1 LTISRNFNSI
11 KIGLASPE
19 HVKKWSHGEVKKPE
33 TINYRTLKPEKDG
46 LFCEKIFGPI
56 KDWECSCGK
65 YKRIRYKGV
74 ICDRC
79 GVEVTKSI
87 TRRERMGHIKLA
99 SPVSHVWYFKA
110 IPSPLSLLLDIPPR
124 NLEKILY
131 FAPDRR
137 REQLFEVIES
147 DETDLERGDII
158 LEAEYRIHKKYNE
171 KLKAEP
177 VYNINKIK
185 MFSHKTGDVI
195 SEEEDQNLQ
204 KIFGKI
210 FYQKELLFPVS
221 EEEKPENEEEKEEIE
236 EESRNAK
243 EEAKE
248 ELTDNKETQYRITK
262 IDGLIS
268 ETNLKRL
275 EEEKNLSLQAK
286 LSTQNIEESCYI
298 VINPGNTSYKT
309 GEIIL
314 EVEKLILS
322 NYDPEFKAG
331 IGAEAIKGL
340 LKELTLDKLT
350 LELREELK
358 KTSGQKMKKIIKRL
372 QIVEAFRKSH
382 CKPEWMIL
390 EIIPVIPPDL
400 RPMVQLEGGR
410 FATSDLNDLY
420 RRVINRNNRLKRLL
434 ELGAPEIIIKNEKR
448 MLQEAVDA
456 LIDNGRRGRAVLG
469 AGNRPL
475 KSLSDMLKGKKGRF
489 RQNLL
494 GKRVDYSGRS
504 VIVVGPNLKFYQ
516 CGLPKKMALELF
528 KPYVMRELVA
538 QDLAHNIKTAKKIVE
553 KGKPEVW
560 SILKEI
566 VENRPILLNRAPT
579 LHRLGIQAFK
589 PILVE
594 GNAIQIHPLVC
605 AAFNAD
611 FDGDQMAVHVPLSTE
626 AQAEAEILM
635 LSSNNILSPANGLPI
650 ALPSQD
656 IILGCYYLTMRESGQ
671 KGEGKIFGNPNEAIR
686 AYEDGIVDLHAKIKY
701 KIHNSLKGTTVGRI
715 IFNEIFPDDMDF
727 ISLTVT
733 KKSLEKI
740 ISFVYRKYGKE
751 VTVDI
756 LDKIKKIGF
765 NFSTSS
771 GISIG
776 VVDLEIPSQKD
787 KILEVTEK
795 EVDKIQEQ
803 YNYGLIMDDEREQ
816 KIVNTWTKAADDVV
830 DAILKNLSKFNPLY
844 IMADSGARGSKRQI
858 GQLAGMRGL
867 MADPSGKIIE
877 FPIRSNFRDG
887 LSVLEYFIST
897 HGARKGLADTA
908 LRTSKSGYLTRRL
921 VDVAQDAIIREEDC
935 GTSDGIIIRA
945 FQDDGNIIE
954 TLEERLVGRI
964 TQEEV
969 LDPKS
974 GEALVELGEEIDEKS
989 AKKISEAGIKEVKVR
1004 SVLTCRAEHGICAK
1018 CYGKDMATGKL
1029 ANIGEAVGVIAAQS
1043 IGEPGTQ
1050 LTLRTFH
1057 TGGVK
1062 ISGEDIT
1069 LGLPRVEQLFE
1080 VRKPKKQAVI
1090 SEINGIVE
1098 EIITDSDDRKQVVI
1112 NPETSKEDKDSN
1124 GEKKKNYNIPF
1135 ELRLTV
1141 EKGQKIRAGERL
1153 TVGFIDPHDI
1163 LKIQGIKA
1171 VQEYLLKEIQAVYR
1185 SQGVKINDKHIET
1198 IIRQI
1203 ARLNMIYVR
1212 SARDSELLSG
1222 ELVYISDFEKANEK
1236 VVEENKEINKKNR
1249 ELLANKKTIS
1259 SLVNNKI
1266 GEVIVKEGEVITDKV
1281 IPKIE
1286 ASDFTAL
1293 IVEDKENKQHVI
1305 VKGENSLIE
1314 RITGNILVSGI
1325 ENNIQ
1330 GNGTETY
1337 NPNDSKIKFNEIID
1351 KEMAVNI
1358 ANSDIRTISYARPD
1372 IYEKIENR
1380 ITAENIINPEDS
1392 QVLVSANKQLTS
1404 SEVDKIIKV
1413 KVDTIKIWEETKEI
1427 SIRDGLVKSIKD
1439 EIIGR
1444 PIGEDIKDPISG
1456 NIIADKDQI
1465 ISKNLIKKILL
1476 YKLSDL
1482 PLEDGRYFSLEGRTL
1497 EFLYDKAVGKIAALD
1512 ILDPETGEVII
1523 NGGKKITRN
1532 HATEICNRHLDLI
1545 KVRANNKVTCINIIE
1560 NVGFIRRKKFV
1571 AVGMP
1576 IIQGITQASLS
1587 TESFLS
1593 AASFQRTTHVLTN
1606 ASIKGKVDK
1615 LYGLKENVIIGNIVP
1630 AGTGLNKYRE
1640 IEVDYSHVEEEKMEE
1655 IFKEAEGEQEKS
1667 EADIFKEE
1675 DRGSKEKISDPTTDQ
1690 ESELNQE
1697 NRETK
1702 DKKSINNG

>member
-1 LTISRNFNSI
+1 MTILRSFNTI

-137 REQLFEVIES
+137 REQLFEIIES
-147 DETDLERGDII
+147 DETGLEKGDII
-158 LEAEYRIHKKYNE
+158 LEVECRIHKKYNE
-171 KLKAEP
+171 KLVAEP
-177 VYNINKIK
+177 VYNINKVKI
-185 MFSHKTGDVI
+185 FSHKISDVI

-210 FYQKELLFPVS
+210 FYQKELLSPVS
-221 EEEKPENEEEKEEIE
+221 EEEKFENEEENEEVKEEIKKV
-236 EESRNAK
+236 K
-243 EEAKE
+243 EEVKRE
-248 ELTDNKETQYRITK
+248 VVDNKETQYRITK

-268 ETNLKRL
+268 ETNLKKL
-275 EEEKNLSLQAK
+275 EKEKDLSLQAK
-286 LSTQNIEESCYI
+286 LATQNIEESCYI
-298 VINPGNTSYKT
+298 VIHPGNTSCKI

-314 EVEKLILS
+314 EVEKLLFS

-331 IGAEAIKGL
+331 IGAEAIKDL
-340 LKELTLDKLT
+340 LKESALDKLT

-358 KTSGQKMKKIIKRL
+358 KTSGQKTKKIIKRL
-372 QIVEAFRKSH
+372 QIVEAFRKSN

-390 EIIPVIPPDL
+390 ETIPVIPPDL

-504 VIVVGPNLKFYQ
+504 VIVVGPNLKFHQ

-566 VENRPILLNRAPT
+566 VEDRPILLNRAPT

-589 PILVE
+589 PVLVE

-611 FDGDQMAVHVPLSTE
+611 FDGDQMAVHIPLSME

-656 IILGCYYLTMRESGQ
+656 IILGCYYLTMRESGK
-671 KGEGKIFGNPNEAIR
+671 KGEGSFFGNPNEVIR
-686 AYEDGIVDLHAKIKY
+686 AYEDGFIDLHAKIKY
-701 KIHNSLKGTTVGRI
+701 KMHNSLKETTAGRV
-715 IFNEIFPDDMDF
+715 IFNEIFPNDMDF
-727 ISLTVT
+727 INLTIT

-740 ISFVYRKYGKE
+740 ISFVHRKYGKE

-756 LDKIKKIGF
+756 MDKIKKLGF
-765 NFSTSS
+765 NFATSS
-771 GISIG
+771 GISIS

-803 YNYGLIMDDEREQ
+803 YNYGLIMEDEREQ
-816 KIVNTWTKAADDVV
+816 KIVNAWTKAADEVV
-830 DAILKNLSKFNPLY
+830 NAILKNLGKFNPLY

-921 VDVAQDAIIREEDC
+921 VDVAQDAIIREDDC

-945 FQDDGNIIE
+945 FQDDSNIIE

-969 LDPKS
+969 IDSKS
-974 GEALVELGEEIDEKS
+974 GEVLVELGEEIDEKS
-989 AKKISEAGIKEVKVR
+989 AKKISEAGIKEIKVR
-1004 SVLTCRAEHGICAK
+1004 SVLTCRAEHGICAR

-1057 TGGVK
+1057 TGGIK

-1098 EIITDSDDRKQVVI
+1098 EIITNSDDKKQVVI
-1112 NPETSKEDKDSN
+1112 NPETSKENKDSN
-1124 GEKKKNYNIPF
+1124 GEKKKIYNIPP

-1249 ELLANKKTIS
+1249 ELLVNKKTIS
-1259 SLVNNKI
+1259 SLVNIKT
-1266 GEVIVKEGEVITDKV
+1266 GEVIVKEGEVITNKV
-1281 IPKIE
+1281 IPRIE
-1286 ASDFTAL
+1286 TSDFTTL
-1293 IVEDKENKQHVI
+1293 IVKNQENKQYII
-1305 VKGENSLIE
+1305 VKGENSFIE
-1314 RITGNILVSGI
+1314 RITGNVLVSGI
-1325 ENNIQ
+1325 KNNIQ
-1330 GNGTETY
+1330 EDSIETY
-1337 NPNDSKIKFNEIID
+1337 NLNGSKLKFNEIID
-1351 KEMAVNI
+1351 KETAVNI
-1358 ANSDIRTISYARPD
+1358 ANSDISTISYARPD
-1372 IYEKIENR
+1372 IYEKIENK
-1380 ITAENIINPEDS
+1380 ITAEDIINPEDS
-1392 QVLVSANKQLTS
+1392 QILVSANKQLTS
-1404 SEVDKIIKV
+1404 SEVGKIIKA
-1413 KVDTIKIWEETKEI
+1413 KVDRIKIWEEIKEI
-1427 SIRDGLVKSIKD
+1427 SIRDGLIKSIKD

-1444 PIGEDIKDPISG
+1444 PIGEDIKDPVSG

-1497 EFLYDKAVGKIAALD
+1497 EFLYDKAVGKITALD

-1523 NGGKKITRN
+1523 NGGKKITKN

-1545 KVRANNKVTCINIIE
+1545 KVRANNKIVSTNIAE
-1560 NVGFIRRKKFV
+1560 DVGFIRRKKLV

-1606 ASIKGKVDK
+1606 ASIKGKIDK
-1615 LYGLKENVIIGNIVP
+1615 LYGLKENVIIGNIIP

-1640 IEVDYSHVEEEKMEE
+1640 IEVDYSHEEEEKMQE
-1655 IFKEAEGEQEKS
+1655 IFKKAEGEQKEN
-1667 EADIFKEE
+1667 EIGVFKEE
-1675 DRGSKEKISDPTTDQ
+1675 DEGGKEKISDHTTDQ
-1690 ESELNQE
+1690 EPELN
-1697 NRETK
+1697 
-1702 DKKSINNG
+1702 

>member
-1 LTISRNFNSI
+1 LGTSGNFNSI
-11 KIGLASPE
+11 QIGLASPE
-19 HVKKWSHGEVKKPE
+19 EIKKWSHGEVKKPE

-87 TRRERMGHIKLA
+87 TRRERMGHIELA

-110 IPSPLSLLLDIPPR
+110 IPSPLSLLLDISPR

-137 REQLFEVIES
+137 REQLFEVIEV
-147 DETDLERGDII
+147 DGVGLEKGNII
-158 LEAEYRIHKKYNE
+158 LEVEYRIHKKYNE

-177 VYNINKIK
+177 VYHVNKIK
-185 MFSHKTGDVI
+185 IFPHKVGDLI
-195 SEEEDQNLQ
+195 SEKDDRELQ
-204 KIFGKI
+204 EKFGRI
-210 FYQKELLFPVS
+210 FYQKELLFPI
-221 EEEKPENEEEKEEIE
+221 EEKEIEIDEITGKIKDEIE
-236 EESRNAK
+236 KDAIIKDK
-243 EEAKE
+243 EK
-248 ELTDNKETQYRITK
+248 KYRIIK

-268 ETNLKRL
+268 ETNLSTI
-275 EEEKNLSLQAK
+275 EEEHGLSLQAK
-286 LSTQNIEESCYI
+286 LTTQNIEESCYI
-298 VINPGNTSYKT
+298 VIDPGKTSYKR
-309 GEIIL
+309 GEIIF
-314 EVEKLILS
+314 EVENLLS
-322 NYDPEFKAG
+322 SHYDPDFKAG
-331 IGAEAIKGL
+331 IGAEAIKDL
-340 LKELTLDKLT
+340 LKELNLDKLA
-350 LELREELK
+350 LEFREELK
-358 KTSGQKMKKIIKRL
+358 KSSGQKAKRIIKRL
-372 QIVEAFRKSH
+372 QIVEAFRKSNY
-382 CKPEWMIL
+382 KPEWMIL
-390 EIIPVIPPDL
+390 NIIPVISPDL

-504 VIVVGPNLKFYQ
+504 VIVVGPDLKFYQ

-528 KPYVMRELVA
+528 KPYVMRELVIR
-538 QDLAHNIKTAKKIVE
+538 DLAHNIKTAKKIIE
-553 KGKPEVW
+553 KERPEIW
-560 SILKEI
+560 SILKDVIEDH
-566 VENRPILLNRAPT
+566 PILLNRAPT

-589 PILVE
+589 PVLVE
-594 GNAIQIHPLVC
+594 GNAIRIHPLSC

-611 FDGDQMAVHVPLSTE
+611 FDGDQMAVHVPLSPE
-626 AQAEAEILM
+626 AQAEGEILM
-635 LSSNNILSPANGLPI
+635 LSSKNILSPANGLPI

-656 IILGCYYLTMRESGQ
+656 IILGCYYLTMQESGR
-671 KGEGKIFGNPNEAIR
+671 KGEGKIFCNSNEAIR
-686 AYEDGIVDLHAKIKY
+686 AYEDEIIDLHAKIKY
-701 KIHNSLKGTTVGRI
+701 RVDNYLKDTSVGRI
-715 IFNEIFPDDMDF
+715 IFNEILPDDMDF
-727 ISLTVT
+727 VNLTIN

-740 ISFVYRKYGKE
+740 ISFIYRKYGGE
-751 VTVDI
+751 ITVDI
-756 LDKIKKIGF
+756 LDKIKKLGF
-765 NFSTSS
+765 NFATSS

-776 VVDLEIPSQKD
+776 IVDLEIPSQKD
-787 KILEVTEK
+787 KILELAEQ
-795 EVDKIQEQ
+795 EVDKIKEQ
-803 YNYGLIMDDEREQ
+803 YNYGLIMEDEREQ
-816 KIVNTWTKAADDVV
+816 KIINAWTKASNDIV

-921 VDVAQDAIIREEDC
+921 VDVAQDVIVKEIDC
-935 GTSDGIIIRA
+935 GTTDGIIIRA
-945 FQDDGNIIE
+945 FQENGNIIE
-954 TLEERLVGRI
+954 TLSERLVGRI
-964 TQEEV
+964 VQEDII
-969 LDPKS
+969 DPKT
-974 GEALVELGEEIDEKS
+974 GKILAKLGEEIDEEK

-1004 SVLTCRAEHGICAK
+1004 SVLTCMAEHGICAK

-1029 ANIGEAVGVIAAQS
+1029 VNIGEAVGVIAAQS

-1057 TGGVK
+1057 TGGIK

-1090 SEINGIVE
+1090 SEINGTVE
-1098 EIITDSDDRKQVVI
+1098 EIIKENNDRKKVVI
-1112 NPETSKEDKDSN
+1112 SPETSKEGLSN
-1124 GEKKKNYNIPF
+1124 SEEKKKIYHIPPD
-1135 ELRLTV
+1135 LRLIV
-1141 EKGQKIRAGERL
+1141 EKGQDISAGEKL
-1153 TVGFIDPHDI
+1153 TVGFIDPHEI

-1185 SQGVKINDKHIET
+1185 SQGVNINDKHVEA

-1222 ELVYISDFEKANEK
+1222 ELVYVSDFEKANEK
-1236 VVEENKEINKKNR
+1236 VVEENKIIFEKNK
-1249 ELLANKKTIS
+1249 ELLENRRIIS
-1259 SLVNNKI
+1259 PLVNVKT
-1266 GEVIVKEGEVITDKV
+1266 GEIIIKEGEIVTNKI

-1286 ASDFTAL
+1286 VSEFAKL
-1293 IVEDKENKQHVI
+1293 KIVDQENKKYTI
-1305 VKGENSLIE
+1305 VKGENSFIE
-1314 RITGNILVSGI
+1314 RITDNILVDEIKDSVQG
-1325 ENNIQ
+1325 ETVKESNNYKV
-1330 GNGTETY
+1330 EV
-1337 NPNDSKIKFNEIID
+1337 NEIIN
-1351 KEMAVNI
+1351 KETAVNI
-1358 ANSDIRTISYARPD
+1358 VNSGIRLISCVRPE
-1372 IYEKIENR
+1372 IYEKIEGR
-1380 ITAENIINPEDS
+1380 INAESIIDPENS
-1392 QVLVSANKQLTS
+1392 QVLIGENKEFTS
-1404 SEVDKIIKV
+1404 SEMDKIIKA
-1413 KVDTIKIWEETKEI
+1413 KVNEVKIWEEIKEI
-1427 SIRDGLVKSIKD
+1427 SIRDGLIKLVKD
-1439 EIIGR
+1439 EIIGQ
-1444 PIGEDIKDPISG
+1444 PIGEDFVDPVKG
-1456 NIIADKDQI
+1456 HIIASKGQL
-1465 ISKNLIKKILL
+1465 ISKNLIKKALL
-1476 YKLSDL
+1476 AKISDI

-1497 EFLYDKAVGKIAALD
+1497 EFLYKKVVGKIAALD
-1512 ILDPETGEVII
+1512 ILDPETGDII
-1523 NGGKKITRN
+1523 ISAGKKIN
-1532 HATEICNRHLDLI
+1532 KNDAIEICNKHLDLI
-1545 KVRANNKVTCINIIE
+1545 KIREDDKITSFKIIE
-1560 NVGFIRRKKFV
+1560 NIGFIRRKKFP

-1593 AASFQRTTHVLTN
+1593 AASFQRTTHVLTY
-1606 ASIKGKVDK
+1606 AAIKGKQDK
-1615 LYGLKENVIIGNIVP
+1615 LYGLKENVIIGNIIP
-1630 AGTGLNKYRE
+1630 AGTGLDKYSKVE
-1640 IEVDYSHVEEEKMEE
+1640 IDFHCEEEKVEE
-1655 IFKEAEGEQEKS
+1655 IFKDVDEEQMER
-1667 EADIFKEE
+1667 EE
-1675 DRGSKEKISDPTTDQ
+1675 DREEVSTDISDQ
-1690 ESELNQE
+1690 EGEPNSE
-1697 NRETK
+1697 
-1702 DKKSINNG
+1702 NGKM

>member
-1 LTISRNFNSI
+1 MGISGNFKSI
-11 KIGLASPE
+11 KIGLVSPE
-19 HVKKWSHGEVKKPE
+19 EIRKWSHGEVKKPE

-46 LFCEKIFGPI
+46 LFCERIFGPV

-79 GVEVTKSI
+79 GVEITKSI
-87 TRRERMGHIKLA
+87 TRRERMGHIELA

-110 IPSPLSLLLDIPPR
+110 IPSPLSLLLDVPPR
-124 NLEKILY
+124 NLEKIFY

-137 REQLFEVIES
+137 REQLFEVVES
-147 DETDLERGDII
+147 DNTGLEKGDII
-158 LEAEYRIHKKYNE
+158 LDLEYRIHKKYNE

-177 VYNINKIK
+177 VYHINKIK
-185 MFSHKTGDVI
+185 IFPHKIGDLI
-195 SEEEDQNLQ
+195 LAEEDQELQ
-204 KIFGKI
+204 KKFGKV
-210 FYQKELLFPVS
+210 FYQKELLFTV
-221 EEEKPENEEEKEEIE
+221 EEGEIKTEEIIEETVEEKKEVKKETLENK
-236 EESRNAK
+236 
-243 EEAKE
+243 EAK
-248 ELTDNKETQYRITK
+248 YRITK

-268 ETNLKRL
+268 ESNLNRL
-275 EEEKNLSLQAK
+275 EEEQSLSLQAK
-286 LSTQNIEESCYI
+286 LDTQNIEESCYI
-298 VINPGNTSYKT
+298 VIHPGNTSYKR

-314 EVEKLILS
+314 ELENTLLS
-322 NYDPEFKAG
+322 HYDSEFKAG
-331 IGAEAIKGL
+331 IGAEAIKEL
-340 LKELTLDKLT
+340 LQELNLDKLA
-350 LELREELK
+350 LVLREELK
-358 KTSGQKMKKIIKRL
+358 KSSGQKMKKFIKRL
-372 QIVEAFRKSH
+372 QIVEAFRKSNY
-382 CKPEWMIL
+382 KPDWMIL
-390 EIIPVIPPDL
+390 DVIPVIPPDL

-434 ELGAPEIIIKNEKR
+434 EIGAPEIIIKNEKR

-528 KPYVMRELVA
+528 KPYVMRELVT

-553 KGKPEVW
+553 KEKPEVW
-560 SILKEI
+560 SILEDIIKEH
-566 VENRPILLNRAPT
+566 PILLNRAPT

-589 PILVE
+589 PVLVE

-611 FDGDQMAVHVPLSTE
+611 FDGDQMAVHVPLSQE
-626 AQAEAEILM
+626 AQAEAEVLM
-635 LSSNNILSPANGLPI
+635 LSSNNILSPANGSPI

-656 IILGCYYLTMRESGQ
+656 IILGCYYLTMRGSGE
-671 KGEGKIFGNPNEAIR
+671 KGEGKIFGNSNEAIR
-686 AYEDGIVDLHAKIKY
+686 AYEDGIVGLHAKIKY
-701 KIHNSLKGTTVGRI
+701 RLHNSLKDTTIGRI
-715 IFNEIFPDDMDF
+715 IFNEVLPKDMEF
-727 ISLTVT
+727 VNLTIN
-733 KKSLEKI
+733 KKSVEKI
-740 ISFVYRKYGKE
+740 ISFIYRKYGAE
-751 VTVDI
+751 LTVES
-756 LDKIKKIGF
+756 LDKIKQLGF
-765 NFSTSS
+765 NFATSS

-776 VVDLEIPSQKD
+776 VVDLEIPSEKN
-787 KILEVTEK
+787 KILEAAEK

-816 KIVNTWTKAADDVV
+816 KIINAWTKAANEVV
-830 DAILKNLSKFNPLY
+830 DAILRNLSKFNPLY

-935 GTSDGIIIRA
+935 GTNDGIIIRA
-945 FQDDGNIIE
+945 FQEDGNIIE

-964 TQEEV
+964 VQEDV
-969 LDPKS
+969 IDPKT
-974 GEALVELGEEIDEKS
+974 EKVLIKLGEEIDEEQT
-989 AKKISEAGIKEVKVR
+989 KKIVEAGIKEVKVR
-1004 SVLTCRAEHGICAK
+1004 SVLTCRAEHGVCAK

-1029 ANIGEAVGVIAAQS
+1029 VNIGEAVGVIAAQS

-1062 ISGEDIT
+1062 ITGEDIT

-1080 VRKPKKQAVI
+1080 VRRPKKQAII
-1090 SEINGIVE
+1090 SEINGVVE
-1098 EIITDSDDRKQVVI
+1098 EIVNENNNRKRVVI
-1112 NPETSKEDKDSN
+1112 NPEIPKEDKAITE
-1124 GEKKKNYNIPF
+1124 EKNKIYNIPPD
-1135 ELRLTV
+1135 LRLIV
-1141 EKGQKIRAGERL
+1141 EKGQKVSAGERL
-1153 TVGFIDPHDI
+1153 TIGFVDPHEI

-1171 VQEYLLKEIQAVYR
+1171 VQEYLLKEVQAVYR
-1185 SQGVKINDKHIET
+1185 SQGVNINDKHIET

-1222 ELVYISDFEKANEK
+1222 ELVYISDFEKANRK
-1236 VVEENKEINKKNR
+1236 VAEQNKEVAKQNR
-1249 ELLANKKTIS
+1249 ELLENKKAIS
-1259 SLVNNKI
+1259 SLINNKTEEVLVKK
-1266 GEVIVKEGEVITDKV
+1266 GEIITNKI

-1286 ASDFTAL
+1286 TNQFITL
-1293 IVEDKENKQHVI
+1293 MVEDQENKKYAI
-1305 VKGENSLIE
+1305 VRGEDSFIE
-1314 RITGNILVSGI
+1314 RITDNILIDVIKDNIKAGMEIDTLGDYKINVNKIISKETAIDIADSGI
-1325 ENNIQ
+1325 RMISCIR
-1330 GNGTETY
+1330 
-1337 NPNDSKIKFNEIID
+1337 PN
-1351 KEMAVNI
+1351 
-1358 ANSDIRTISYARPD
+1358 
-1372 IYEKIENR
+1372 IYEKMEGR
-1380 ITAENIINPEDS
+1380 IIAENIIDPENS
-1392 QVLVSANKQLTS
+1392 QILLSENKQLTS
-1404 SEVDKIIKV
+1404 SEIDKIIKA
-1413 KVDTIKIWEETKEI
+1413 KVNEIKLWEEVKEI
-1427 SIRDGLVKSIKD
+1427 SIKDGLIKLVKD
-1439 EIIGR
+1439 EIIGQ
-1444 PIGEDIKDPISG
+1444 PIAQDIKDPVTG
-1456 NIIADKDQI
+1456 NIIAAKGQI
-1465 ISKNLIKKILL
+1465 ISKNLIKKVLL
-1476 YKLSDL
+1476 AKLSDL

-1497 EFLYDKAVGKIAALD
+1497 EFIYDKVAGKIAALD
-1512 ILDPETGEVII
+1512 ILDPETGKII
-1523 NGGKKITRN
+1523 ISAGKKITKN
-1532 HATEICNRHLDLI
+1532 DATEICSKHLDLI
-1545 KVRANNKVTCINIIE
+1545 RVRTNNKATCFDIIE
-1560 NVGFIRRKKFV
+1560 NVGFIRRKKFP

-1593 AASFQRTTHVLTN
+1593 AASFQRTIHVLTN
-1606 ASIKGKVDK
+1606 ASIKGKEDK
-1615 LYGLKENVIIGNIVP
+1615 LYGLKENVIIGNIIP
-1630 AGTGLNKYRE
+1630 AGTGLNKYGG
-1640 IEVDYSHVEEEKMEE
+1640 IEVDFLHEEEEKVEG
-1655 IFKEAEGEQEKS
+1655 IFKEVEREQKGKEVN
-1667 EADIFKEE
+1667 IFKEKNE
-1675 DRGSKEKISDPTTDQ
+1675 DSKEKMSDHTTDQ
-1690 ESELNQE
+1690 EPELN
-1697 NRETK
+1697 
-1702 DKKSINNG
+1702 

>member
-1 LTISRNFNSI
+1 LGISGNFKSI
-11 KIGLASPE
+11 KIGLVSPE
-19 HVKKWSHGEVKKPE
+19 EIRKWSHGEVKKPE

-46 LFCEKIFGPI
+46 LFCERIFGPV

-79 GVEVTKSI
+79 GVEITKSI
-87 TRRERMGHIKLA
+87 TRRERMGHIELA

-110 IPSPLSLLLDIPPR
+110 IPSPLSLLLDVPPR
-124 NLEKILY
+124 NLEKIFY

-137 REQLFEVIES
+137 REQLFEVVES
-147 DETDLERGDII
+147 DNTGLEKGDII
-158 LEAEYRIHKKYNE
+158 LDLEYRIHKKYNE

-177 VYNINKIK
+177 VYHINKIK
-185 MFSHKTGDVI
+185 IFPHKIGDLI
-195 SEEEDQNLQ
+195 LAEEDQELQ
-204 KIFGKI
+204 KKFGKV
-210 FYQKELLFPVS
+210 FYQKELLFTV
-221 EEEKPENEEEKEEIE
+221 EEGEIKTEEIIEETVEEKKEVKKETLENK
-236 EESRNAK
+236 
-243 EEAKE
+243 EAK
-248 ELTDNKETQYRITK
+248 YRITK

-268 ETNLKRL
+268 ESNLNRL
-275 EEEKNLSLQAK
+275 EEEQSLSLQAK
-286 LSTQNIEESCYI
+286 LDTQNIEESCYI
-298 VINPGNTSYKT
+298 VIHPGNTSYKR

-314 EVEKLILS
+314 ELENTLLS
-322 NYDPEFKAG
+322 HYDSEFKAG
-331 IGAEAIKGL
+331 IGAEAIKEL
-340 LKELTLDKLT
+340 LQELNLDKLA
-350 LELREELK
+350 LVLREELK
-358 KTSGQKMKKIIKRL
+358 KSSGQKMKKFIKRL
-372 QIVEAFRKSH
+372 QIVEAFRKSNY
-382 CKPEWMIL
+382 KPDWMIL
-390 EIIPVIPPDL
+390 DVIPVIPPDL

-434 ELGAPEIIIKNEKR
+434 EIGAPEIIIKNEKR

-528 KPYVMRELVA
+528 KPYVMRELVT

-553 KGKPEVW
+553 KEKPEVW
-560 SILKEI
+560 SILEDIIKEH
-566 VENRPILLNRAPT
+566 PILLNRAPT

-589 PILVE
+589 PVLVE

-611 FDGDQMAVHVPLSTE
+611 FDGDQMAVHVPLSQE
-626 AQAEAEILM
+626 AQAEAEVLM
-635 LSSNNILSPANGLPI
+635 LSSNNILSPANGSPI

-656 IILGCYYLTMRESGQ
+656 IILGCYYLTMRGSGE
-671 KGEGKIFGNPNEAIR
+671 KGEGKIFGNSNEAIR
-686 AYEDGIVDLHAKIKY
+686 AYEDGIVGLHAKIKY
-701 KIHNSLKGTTVGRI
+701 RLHNSLKDTTIGRI
-715 IFNEIFPDDMDF
+715 IFNEVLPNDMEF
-727 ISLTVT
+727 VNLTIN
-733 KKSLEKI
+733 KKSVEKI
-740 ISFVYRKYGKE
+740 ISFIYRKYGAE
-751 VTVDI
+751 LTVES
-756 LDKIKKIGF
+756 LDKIKQLGF
-765 NFSTSS
+765 NFATSS

-776 VVDLEIPSQKD
+776 VVDLEIPSEKN
-787 KILEVTEK
+787 KILEAAEK

-816 KIVNTWTKAADDVV
+816 KIINAWTKAANEVV
-830 DAILKNLSKFNPLY
+830 DAILRNLSKFNPLY

-935 GTSDGIIIRA
+935 GTNDGIIIRA
-945 FQDDGNIIE
+945 FQEDGNIIE

-964 TQEEV
+964 VQEDV
-969 LDPKS
+969 IDPKT
-974 GEALVELGEEIDEKS
+974 EKVLIKLGEEIDEEQT
-989 AKKISEAGIKEVKVR
+989 KKIVEAGIKEVKVR
-1004 SVLTCRAEHGICAK
+1004 SVLTCRAEHGVCAK

-1029 ANIGEAVGVIAAQS
+1029 VNIGEAVGVIAAQS

-1062 ISGEDIT
+1062 ITGEDIT

-1080 VRKPKKQAVI
+1080 VRRPKKQAII
-1090 SEINGIVE
+1090 SEINGVVE
-1098 EIITDSDDRKQVVI
+1098 EIVNENNNRKRVVI
-1112 NPETSKEDKDSN
+1112 NPEIPKEDKAITE
-1124 GEKKKNYNIPF
+1124 EKNKIYNIPPD
-1135 ELRLTV
+1135 LRLIV
-1141 EKGQKIRAGERL
+1141 EKGQKVSAGERL
-1153 TVGFIDPHDI
+1153 TIGFVDPHEI

-1171 VQEYLLKEIQAVYR
+1171 VQEYLLKEVQAVYR
-1185 SQGVKINDKHIET
+1185 SQGVNINDKHIET

-1222 ELVYISDFEKANEK
+1222 ELVYISDFEKANRK
-1236 VVEENKEINKKNR
+1236 VAEQNKEVAKQNR
-1249 ELLANKKTIS
+1249 ELLENKKAIS
-1259 SLVNNKI
+1259 SLINNKTEEVLVKK
-1266 GEVIVKEGEVITDKV
+1266 GEIITNKI

-1286 ASDFTAL
+1286 TNQFITL
-1293 IVEDKENKQHVI
+1293 MVEDQENKKYAI
-1305 VKGENSLIE
+1305 VRGEDSFIE
-1314 RITGNILVSGI
+1314 RITDNILIDVIKDNIKAGMEIDTLGDYKINVNKIISKETAIDIADSGI
-1325 ENNIQ
+1325 RMISCIR
-1330 GNGTETY
+1330 
-1337 NPNDSKIKFNEIID
+1337 PN
-1351 KEMAVNI
+1351 
-1358 ANSDIRTISYARPD
+1358 
-1372 IYEKIENR
+1372 IYEKMEGR
-1380 ITAENIINPEDS
+1380 IIAENIIDPENS
-1392 QVLVSANKQLTS
+1392 QILLSENKQLTS
-1404 SEVDKIIKV
+1404 SEIDKIIKA
-1413 KVDTIKIWEETKEI
+1413 KVNEIKLWEEVKEI
-1427 SIRDGLVKSIKD
+1427 SIKDGLIKLVKD
-1439 EIIGR
+1439 EIIGQ
-1444 PIGEDIKDPISG
+1444 PIAQDIKDPVTG
-1456 NIIADKDQI
+1456 NIIAAKGQI
-1465 ISKNLIKKILL
+1465 ISKNLIKKVLL
-1476 YKLSDL
+1476 AKLSDL

-1497 EFLYDKAVGKIAALD
+1497 EFIYDKVAGKIAALD
-1512 ILDPETGEVII
+1512 ILDPETGKII
-1523 NGGKKITRN
+1523 ISAGKKITKN
-1532 HATEICNRHLDLI
+1532 DATEICSKHLDLI
-1545 KVRANNKVTCINIIE
+1545 RVRTNNKATCFDIIE
-1560 NVGFIRRKKFV
+1560 NVGFIRRKKFP

-1593 AASFQRTTHVLTN
+1593 AASFQRTIHVLTN
-1606 ASIKGKVDK
+1606 ASIKGKEDK
-1615 LYGLKENVIIGNIVP
+1615 LYGLKENVIIGNIIP
-1630 AGTGLNKYRE
+1630 AGTGLNKYGG
-1640 IEVDYSHVEEEKMEE
+1640 IEVDFLHEEEEKVEG
-1655 IFKEAEGEQEKS
+1655 IFKEVEREQKGKEVN
-1667 EADIFKEE
+1667 IFKEKNE
-1675 DRGSKEKISDPTTDQ
+1675 DNKEQIT
-1690 ESELNQE
+1690 N
-1697 NRETK
+1697 N
-1702 DKKSINNG
+1702 SIIQGP

>member
-1 LTISRNFNSI
+1 MGISGNFKSI
-11 KIGLASPE
+11 KIGLVSPE
-19 HVKKWSHGEVKKPE
+19 EIRKWSHGEVKKPE

-46 LFCEKIFGPI
+46 LFCERIFGPV

-79 GVEVTKSI
+79 GVEITKSI
-87 TRRERMGHIKLA
+87 TRRERMGHIELA

-110 IPSPLSLLLDIPPR
+110 IPSPLSLLLDVPPR
-124 NLEKILY
+124 NLEKIFY

-137 REQLFEVIES
+137 REQLFEVVES
-147 DETDLERGDII
+147 DNTGLEKGDII
-158 LEAEYRIHKKYNE
+158 LDLEYRIHKKYNE

-177 VYNINKIK
+177 VYHINKIK
-185 MFSHKTGDVI
+185 IFPHKIGDLI
-195 SEEEDQNLQ
+195 LAEEDQELQ
-204 KIFGKI
+204 KKFGKV
-210 FYQKELLFPVS
+210 FYQKELLFTV
-221 EEEKPENEEEKEEIE
+221 EEGEIKTEEIIEETVEEKKEVKKETLENK
-236 EESRNAK
+236 
-243 EEAKE
+243 EAK
-248 ELTDNKETQYRITK
+248 YRITK

-268 ETNLKRL
+268 ESNLNRL
-275 EEEKNLSLQAK
+275 EEEQSLSLQAK
-286 LSTQNIEESCYI
+286 LDTQNIEESCYI
-298 VINPGNTSYKT
+298 VIHPGNTSYKR

-314 EVEKLILS
+314 ELENTLLS
-322 NYDPEFKAG
+322 HYDSEFKAG
-331 IGAEAIKGL
+331 IGAEAIKEL
-340 LKELTLDKLT
+340 LQELNLDKLA
-350 LELREELK
+350 LVLREELK
-358 KTSGQKMKKIIKRL
+358 KSSGQKMKKFIKRL
-372 QIVEAFRKSH
+372 QIVEAFRKSNY
-382 CKPEWMIL
+382 KPDWMIL
-390 EIIPVIPPDL
+390 DVIPVIPPDL

-434 ELGAPEIIIKNEKR
+434 EIGAPEIIIKNEKR

-528 KPYVMRELVA
+528 KPYVMRELVT

-553 KGKPEVW
+553 KEKPEVW
-560 SILKEI
+560 SILEDIIKEH
-566 VENRPILLNRAPT
+566 PILLNRAPT

-589 PILVE
+589 PVLVE

-611 FDGDQMAVHVPLSTE
+611 FDGDQMAVHVPLSQE
-626 AQAEAEILM
+626 AQAEAEVLM
-635 LSSNNILSPANGLPI
+635 LSSNNILSPANGSPI

-656 IILGCYYLTMRESGQ
+656 IILGCYYLTMRGSGE
-671 KGEGKIFGNPNEAIR
+671 KGEGKIFGNSNEAIR
-686 AYEDGIVDLHAKIKY
+686 AYEDGIVGLHAKIKY
-701 KIHNSLKGTTVGRI
+701 RLHNSLKDTTIGRI
-715 IFNEIFPDDMDF
+715 IFNEVLPKDMEF
-727 ISLTVT
+727 VNLTIN
-733 KKSLEKI
+733 KKSVEKI
-740 ISFVYRKYGKE
+740 ISFIYRKYGAE
-751 VTVDI
+751 LTVES
-756 LDKIKKIGF
+756 LDKIKQLGF
-765 NFSTSS
+765 NFATSS

-776 VVDLEIPSQKD
+776 VVDLEIPSEKN
-787 KILEVTEK
+787 KILEAAEK

-816 KIVNTWTKAADDVV
+816 KIINAWTKAANEVV
-830 DAILKNLSKFNPLY
+830 DAILRNLSKFNPLY

-935 GTSDGIIIRA
+935 GTNDGIIIRA
-945 FQDDGNIIE
+945 FQEDGNIIE

-964 TQEEV
+964 VQEDV
-969 LDPKS
+969 IDPKT
-974 GEALVELGEEIDEKS
+974 EKVLIKLGEEIDEEQT
-989 AKKISEAGIKEVKVR
+989 KKIVEAGIKEVKVR
-1004 SVLTCRAEHGICAK
+1004 SVLTCRAEHGVCAK

-1029 ANIGEAVGVIAAQS
+1029 VNIGEAVGVIAAQS

-1062 ISGEDIT
+1062 ITGEDIT

-1080 VRKPKKQAVI
+1080 VRRPKKQAII
-1090 SEINGIVE
+1090 SEINGVVE
-1098 EIITDSDDRKQVVI
+1098 EIVNENNNRKRVVI
-1112 NPETSKEDKDSN
+1112 NPEIPKEDKAITE
-1124 GEKKKNYNIPF
+1124 EKNKIYNIPPD
-1135 ELRLTV
+1135 LRLIV
-1141 EKGQKIRAGERL
+1141 EKGQKVSAGERL
-1153 TVGFIDPHDI
+1153 TIGFVDPHEI

-1171 VQEYLLKEIQAVYR
+1171 VQEYLLKEVQAVYR
-1185 SQGVKINDKHIET
+1185 SQGVNINDKHIET

-1222 ELVYISDFEKANEK
+1222 ELVYISDFEKANRK
-1236 VVEENKEINKKNR
+1236 VAEQNKEIAKQNR
-1249 ELLANKKTIS
+1249 ELLENKKAIS
-1259 SLVNNKI
+1259 SLINNKTEEVLVKK
-1266 GEVIVKEGEVITDKV
+1266 GEIITNKI

-1286 ASDFTAL
+1286 TNQFITL
-1293 IVEDKENKQHVI
+1293 MVEDQENKKYAI
-1305 VKGENSLIE
+1305 VRGEDSFIE
-1314 RITGNILVSGI
+1314 RITDNILIDVIKDNIKAGMEIDTLGDYKINVNKIISKETAIDIADSGI
-1325 ENNIQ
+1325 RMISCIR
-1330 GNGTETY
+1330 
-1337 NPNDSKIKFNEIID
+1337 PN
-1351 KEMAVNI
+1351 
-1358 ANSDIRTISYARPD
+1358 
-1372 IYEKIENR
+1372 IYEKMEGR
-1380 ITAENIINPEDS
+1380 IIAENIIDPENS
-1392 QVLVSANKQLTS
+1392 QILLSENKQLTS
-1404 SEVDKIIKV
+1404 SEIDKIIKA
-1413 KVDTIKIWEETKEI
+1413 KVNEIKLWEEVKEI
-1427 SIRDGLVKSIKD
+1427 SIKDGLIKLVKD
-1439 EIIGR
+1439 EIIGQ
-1444 PIGEDIKDPISG
+1444 PIAQDIKDPVTG
-1456 NIIADKDQI
+1456 NIIAAKGQI
-1465 ISKNLIKKILL
+1465 ISKNLIKKVLL
-1476 YKLSDL
+1476 AKLSDL

-1497 EFLYDKAVGKIAALD
+1497 EFIYDKVAGKIAALD
-1512 ILDPETGEVII
+1512 ILDPETGKII
-1523 NGGKKITRN
+1523 ISAGKKITKN
-1532 HATEICNRHLDLI
+1532 DATEICSKHLDLI
-1545 KVRANNKVTCINIIE
+1545 RVRTNNKATCFDIIE
-1560 NVGFIRRKKFV
+1560 NVGFIRRKKFP

-1593 AASFQRTTHVLTN
+1593 AASFQRTIHVLTN
-1606 ASIKGKVDK
+1606 ASIKGKEDK
-1615 LYGLKENVIIGNIVP
+1615 LYGLKENVIIGNIIP
-1630 AGTGLNKYRE
+1630 AGTGLNKYGG
-1640 IEVDYSHVEEEKMEE
+1640 IEVDFLHEEEEKVEG
-1655 IFKEAEGEQEKS
+1655 IFKEVEREQKGKEVN
-1667 EADIFKEE
+1667 IFKEKNE
-1675 DRGSKEKISDPTTDQ
+1675 DSKEKMSDHTTDQ
-1690 ESELNQE
+1690 EPELN
-1697 NRETK
+1697 
-1702 DKKSINNG
+1702 

>member
-1 LTISRNFNSI
+1 LTILKSFNSI

-19 HVKKWSHGEVKKPE
+19 QVKKWSHGEVKKPE

-46 LFCEKIFGPI
+46 LFCERIFGPV

-110 IPSPLSLLLDIPPR
+110 IPSPLSLLLDISPR

-131 FAPDRR
+131 YAPDRR
-137 REQLFEVIES
+137 REQLFEVIEK
-147 DETDLERGDII
+147 DNADLEKGDII

-171 KLKAEP
+171 NFNAEP
-177 VYNINKIK
+177 VYNVNKVKI
-185 MFSHKTGDVI
+185 FSHKIGDVI
-195 SEEEDQNLQ
+195 SEEEDQDLQ

-210 FYQKELLFPVS
+210 FYQKELLFPANK
-221 EEEKPENEEEKEEIE
+221 EEESDEGEAEKEEVEEGIKEIRE
-236 EESRNAK
+236 EEVESK
-243 EEAKE
+243 EA
-248 ELTDNKETQYRITK
+248 QYRITK
-262 IDGLIS
+262 INGLIS

-275 EEEKNLSLQAK
+275 EEEKNLSLRAK
-286 LSTQNIEESCYI
+286 LATQNIEESCYI
-298 VINPGNTSYKT
+298 VIHPGSTTYKR

-314 EVEKLILS
+314 EIEKLLLS

-331 IGAEAIKGL
+331 IGAEAIKEL

-358 KTSGQKMKKIIKRL
+358 KTTGQKTKKIIKRL
-372 QIVEAFRKSH
+372 QIVEAFRKSN
-382 CKPEWMIL
+382 CKPEWMVL

-469 AGNRPL
+469 TGNRPL

-504 VIVVGPNLKFYQ
+504 VIVAGPNLKFYQ

-538 QDLAHNIKTAKKIVE
+538 KDLAHNIKTAKKIVE
-553 KGKPEVW
+553 KSKPEVW
-560 SILKEI
+560 SILKDI
-566 VENRPILLNRAPT
+566 VEDHPVLLNRAPT

-589 PILVE
+589 PVLVE

-605 AAFNAD
+605 SAFNAD
-611 FDGDQMAVHVPLSTE
+611 FDGDQMAVHVPLSPE

-656 IILGCYYLTMRESGQ
+656 IILGCYYLTMRESEQ
-671 KGEGKIFGNPNEAIR
+671 KGEGKIFSNFNEAVR
-686 AYEDGIVDLHAKIKY
+686 AYEDGFIDLHAKIKC
-701 KIHNSLKGTTVGRI
+701 KIHNSLKSTTAGRI
-715 IFNEIFPDDMDF
+715 IFNEIFPDGMDF
-727 ISLTVT
+727 INLTIT

-751 VTVDI
+751 ITVDV
-756 LDKIKKIGF
+756 LDKIKKLGF
-765 NFSTSS
+765 NFATSS
-771 GISIG
+771 GISMGIA
-776 VVDLEIPSQKD
+776 DLEIPSQKD
-787 KILEVTEK
+787 EILEVAEK

-803 YNYGLIMDDEREQ
+803 YNYGLIMEDEREQ
-816 KIVNTWTKAADDVV
+816 KIVNAWTKAANDVV
-830 DAILKNLSKFNPLY
+830 DAILKNLGKFNPLY

-969 LDPKS
+969 IDPRT
-974 GEALVELGEEIDEKS
+974 GEVLVGLGEEIDERS
-989 AKKISEAGIKEVKVR
+989 AKKISETGIKEVKVR
-1004 SVLTCRAEHGICAK
+1004 SVLTCRAEHGICVK

-1029 ANIGEAVGVIAAQS
+1029 VNIGEAVGVIAAQS

-1057 TGGVK
+1057 TGGIK
-1062 ISGEDIT
+1062 ITGEDIT

-1098 EIITDSDDRKQVVI
+1098 EIITENNYKKQIVI
-1112 NPETSKEDKDSN
+1112 NPETSKENKN
-1124 GEKKKNYNIPF
+1124 PVEEKKKIYNVSPD
-1135 ELRLTV
+1135 LRLIV
-1141 EKGQKIRAGERL
+1141 EKGQKVKAGERL

-1185 SQGVKINDKHIET
+1185 SQGVKISDKHIET

-1222 ELVYISDFEKANEK
+1222 ELVYVSDFEKANKK
-1236 VVEENKEINKKNR
+1236 VVEENEEISKKNR
-1249 ELLANKKTIS
+1249 ELLENKKTIFS
-1259 SLVNNKI
+1259 VVNAKT
-1266 GEVIVKEGEVITDKV
+1266 GEVIIKEGEVITNKV

-1286 ASDFTAL
+1286 TSDFTAL
-1293 IVEDKENKQHVI
+1293 VVEDQENKQFTI
-1305 VKGENSLIE
+1305 VKGENLFIE
-1314 RITGNILVSGI
+1314 RITGNILVGEI
-1325 ENNIQ
+1325 KADNQKNN
-1330 GNGTETY
+1330 TEVDILS
-1337 NPNDSKIKFNEIID
+1337 DSNIKFNEVIS
-1351 KEMAVNI
+1351 KEMGVEI
-1358 ANSDIRTISYARPD
+1358 ANSDIRIISCAKPD
-1372 IYEKIENR
+1372 IYEKIKGK
-1380 ITAENIINPEDS
+1380 ITAADIINPEDS

-1404 SEVDKIIKV
+1404 LEVGKIKKTKVDRIKV
-1413 KVDTIKIWEETKEI
+1413 WEEIKEI
-1427 SIRDGLVKSIKD
+1427 SVRDGLIKLIKD
-1439 EIIGR
+1439 EIVGR
-1444 PIGEDIKDPISG
+1444 SIGEDIKDPISG
-1456 NIIADKDQI
+1456 NIIAAKDQI

-1476 YKLSDL
+1476 YKLSEL
-1482 PLEDGRYFSLEGRTL
+1482 PLEDGRYFSLEGRAL
-1497 EFLYDKAVGKIAALD
+1497 EFLYDNAVGKVAALD

-1523 NGGKKITRN
+1523 NGGKKITRDD
-1532 HATEICNRHLDLI
+1532 ATEICNKHLDLI
-1545 KVRANNKVTCINIIE
+1545 KVRANNKIACINIIE
-1560 NVGFIRRKKFV
+1560 NVGFIKRKKFV

-1615 LYGLKENVIIGNIVP
+1615 LYGLKENVIIGNIIP
-1630 AGTGLNKYRE
+1630 AGTGLDRYRE
-1640 IEVDYSHVEEEKMEE
+1640 IEVDYSHEEEEKVEE
-1655 IFKEAEGEQEKS
+1655 IFKQVEGEQEKK
-1667 EADIFKEE
+1667 EINIFKEE
-1675 DRGSKEKISDPTTDQ
+1675 DEGSKEKISDQITDQ
-1690 ESELNQE
+1690 EQELN
-1697 NRETK
+1697 
-1702 DKKSINNG
+1702 

>member
-1 LTISRNFNSI
+1 LGISGNFKSI
-11 KIGLASPE
+11 KIGLVSPE
-19 HVKKWSHGEVKKPE
+19 EIRKWSHGEVKKPE

-46 LFCEKIFGPI
+46 LFCERIFGPV

-79 GVEVTKSI
+79 GVEITKSI
-87 TRRERMGHIKLA
+87 TRRERMGHIELA

-110 IPSPLSLLLDIPPR
+110 IPSPLSLLLDVPPR
-124 NLEKILY
+124 NLEKIFY

-137 REQLFEVIES
+137 REQLFEVVES
-147 DETDLERGDII
+147 DNTGLEKGDII
-158 LEAEYRIHKKYNE
+158 LDLEYRIHKKYNE

-177 VYNINKIK
+177 VYHINKIK
-185 MFSHKTGDVI
+185 IFPHKIGDLI
-195 SEEEDQNLQ
+195 LAEEDQELQ
-204 KIFGKI
+204 KKFGKV
-210 FYQKELLFPVS
+210 FYQKELLFTV
-221 EEEKPENEEEKEEIE
+221 EEGEIKTEEIIEETVEEKKEVKKETLENK
-236 EESRNAK
+236 
-243 EEAKE
+243 EAK
-248 ELTDNKETQYRITK
+248 YRITK

-268 ETNLKRL
+268 ESNLNRL
-275 EEEKNLSLQAK
+275 EEEQSLSLQAK
-286 LSTQNIEESCYI
+286 LDTQNIEESCYI
-298 VINPGNTSYKT
+298 VIHPGNTSYKR

-314 EVEKLILS
+314 ELENTLLS
-322 NYDPEFKAG
+322 HYDSEFKAG
-331 IGAEAIKGL
+331 IGAEAIKEL
-340 LKELTLDKLT
+340 LQELNLDKLA
-350 LELREELK
+350 LVLREELK
-358 KTSGQKMKKIIKRL
+358 KSSGQKMKKFIKRL
-372 QIVEAFRKSH
+372 QIVEAFRKSNY
-382 CKPEWMIL
+382 KPDWMIL
-390 EIIPVIPPDL
+390 DVIPVIPPDL

-434 ELGAPEIIIKNEKR
+434 EIGAPEIIIKNEKR

-528 KPYVMRELVA
+528 KPYVMRELVT

-553 KGKPEVW
+553 KEKPEVW
-560 SILKEI
+560 SILEDIIKEH
-566 VENRPILLNRAPT
+566 PILLNRAPT

-589 PILVE
+589 PVLVE

-611 FDGDQMAVHVPLSTE
+611 FDGDQMAVHVPLSQE
-626 AQAEAEILM
+626 AQAEAEVLM
-635 LSSNNILSPANGLPI
+635 LSSNNILSPANGSPI

-656 IILGCYYLTMRESGQ
+656 IILGCYYLTMRGSGE
-671 KGEGKIFGNPNEAIR
+671 KGEGKIFGNSNEAIR
-686 AYEDGIVDLHAKIKY
+686 AYEDGIVGLHAKIKY
-701 KIHNSLKGTTVGRI
+701 RLHNSLKDTTIGRI
-715 IFNEIFPDDMDF
+715 IFNEVLPNDMEF
-727 ISLTVT
+727 VNLTIN
-733 KKSLEKI
+733 KKSVEKI
-740 ISFVYRKYGKE
+740 ISFIYRKYGAE
-751 VTVDI
+751 LTVES
-756 LDKIKKIGF
+756 LDKIKQLGF
-765 NFSTSS
+765 NFATSS

-776 VVDLEIPSQKD
+776 VVDLEIPSEKN
-787 KILEVTEK
+787 KILEVAEK

-816 KIVNTWTKAADDVV
+816 KIINAWTKAANEVV
-830 DAILKNLSKFNPLY
+830 DAILRNLSKFNPLY

-935 GTSDGIIIRA
+935 GTNDGIIIRA
-945 FQDDGNIIE
+945 FQEDGNIIE

-964 TQEEV
+964 VQEDV
-969 LDPKS
+969 IDPKT
-974 GEALVELGEEIDEKS
+974 EKVLIKLGEEIDEEQT
-989 AKKISEAGIKEVKVR
+989 KKIVEAGIKEVKVR
-1004 SVLTCRAEHGICAK
+1004 SVLTCRAEHGVCAK

-1029 ANIGEAVGVIAAQS
+1029 VNIGEAVGVIAAQS

-1062 ISGEDIT
+1062 ITGEDIT

-1080 VRKPKKQAVI
+1080 VRRPKKQAII
-1090 SEINGIVE
+1090 SEINGVVE
-1098 EIITDSDDRKQVVI
+1098 EIVNENNNRKRVVI
-1112 NPETSKEDKDSN
+1112 NPEIPKEDKAITE
-1124 GEKKKNYNIPF
+1124 EKNKIYNIPPD
-1135 ELRLTV
+1135 LRLIV
-1141 EKGQKIRAGERL
+1141 EKGQKVSAGERL
-1153 TVGFIDPHDI
+1153 TIGFVDPHEI

-1171 VQEYLLKEIQAVYR
+1171 VQEYLLKEVQAVYR
-1185 SQGVKINDKHIET
+1185 SQGVNINDKHIET

-1222 ELVYISDFEKANEK
+1222 ELVYISDFEKANRK
-1236 VVEENKEINKKNR
+1236 VAEQNKEVAKQNR
-1249 ELLANKKTIS
+1249 ELLENKKAIS
-1259 SLVNNKI
+1259 SLINNKTEEVLVKK
-1266 GEVIVKEGEVITDKV
+1266 GEIITNKI

-1286 ASDFTAL
+1286 TNQFITL
-1293 IVEDKENKQHVI
+1293 MVEDQENKKYAI
-1305 VKGENSLIE
+1305 VRGEDSFIE
-1314 RITGNILVSGI
+1314 RITDNILIDVIKDNIKAGMEIDTLGDYKINVNKIISKETAIDIADSGI
-1325 ENNIQ
+1325 RMISCIR
-1330 GNGTETY
+1330 
-1337 NPNDSKIKFNEIID
+1337 PN
-1351 KEMAVNI
+1351 
-1358 ANSDIRTISYARPD
+1358 
-1372 IYEKIENR
+1372 IYEKMEGR
-1380 ITAENIINPEDS
+1380 IIAENIIDPENS
-1392 QVLVSANKQLTS
+1392 QILLSENKQLTS
-1404 SEVDKIIKV
+1404 SEIDKIIKA
-1413 KVDTIKIWEETKEI
+1413 KVNEIKLWEEVKEI
-1427 SIRDGLVKSIKD
+1427 SIKDGLIKLVKD
-1439 EIIGR
+1439 EIIGQ
-1444 PIGEDIKDPISG
+1444 PIAQDIKDPVTG
-1456 NIIADKDQI
+1456 NIIAAKGQI
-1465 ISKNLIKKILL
+1465 ISKNLIKKVLL
-1476 YKLSDL
+1476 AKLSDL

-1497 EFLYDKAVGKIAALD
+1497 EFIYDKVAGKIAALD
-1512 ILDPETGEVII
+1512 ILDPETGKII
-1523 NGGKKITRN
+1523 ISAGKKITKN
-1532 HATEICNRHLDLI
+1532 DATEICSKHLDLI
-1545 KVRANNKVTCINIIE
+1545 RVRTNNKATCFDIIE
-1560 NVGFIRRKKFV
+1560 NVGFIRRKKFP

-1593 AASFQRTTHVLTN
+1593 AASFQRTIHVLTN
-1606 ASIKGKVDK
+1606 ASIKGKEDK
-1615 LYGLKENVIIGNIVP
+1615 LYGLKENVIIGNIIP
-1630 AGTGLNKYRE
+1630 AGTGLNKYGG
-1640 IEVDYSHVEEEKMEE
+1640 IEVDFLHEEEEKVEG
-1655 IFKEAEGEQEKS
+1655 IFKEVEREQKGKEVN
-1667 EADIFKEE
+1667 IFKEKNE
-1675 DRGSKEKISDPTTDQ
+1675 DNKEQIT
-1690 ESELNQE
+1690 N
-1697 NRETK
+1697 N
-1702 DKKSINNG
+1702 SIIQGP

>member
-1 LTISRNFNSI
+1 LGNSGTFNSI
-11 KIGLASPE
+11 QIGLASPE
-19 HVKKWSHGEVKKPE
+19 GIKKWSHGEVKKPE

-65 YKRIRYKGV
+65 YKRIRYNGI

-87 TRRERMGHIKLA
+87 TRRERMGHIELA

-110 IPSPLSLLLDIPPR
+110 IPSPLSLLLDISPR

-137 REQLFEVIES
+137 REQLFEII
-147 DETDLERGDII
+147 ETDAVDLEAGDII
-158 LEAEYRIHKKYNE
+158 TEAEYRIHKKYNE
-171 KLKAEP
+171 NLKAEP
-177 VYNINKIK
+177 IYHFNKIK
-185 MFSHKTGDVI
+185 IFPHKIGDLISEKDDRKLQEKYGKLFYQRELQFPVNEKEIEIDEKTGEIKASV
-195 SEEEDQNLQ
+195 
-204 KIFGKI
+204 
-210 FYQKELLFPVS
+210 QKETT
-221 EEEKPENEEEKEEIE
+221 K
-236 EESRNAK
+236 AK
-243 EEAKE
+243 EK
-248 ELTDNKETQYRITK
+248 KYRISK

-268 ETNLKRL
+268 ESRL
-275 EEEKNLSLQAK
+275 SLIEEEQKISLHAK
-286 LSTQNIEESCYI
+286 LATQNIEESCYI
-298 VINPGNTSYKT
+298 VINPGKTSYKK

-314 EVEKLILS
+314 EIETLLLS
-322 NYDPEFKAG
+322 HYDPDFKAG
-331 IGAEAIKGL
+331 IGAEAIKNL
-340 LKELTLDKLT
+340 LKELNLDKLA

-358 KTSGQKMKKIIKRL
+358 KSSGQKMKKIIKRL
-372 QIVEAFRKSH
+372 QIVEAFRISSY
-382 CKPEWMIL
+382 KPEWMIL
-390 EIIPVIPPDL
+390 DMVPVIPPDL

-456 LIDNGRRGRAVLG
+456 LIDNGRRGKAVLG

-504 VIVVGPNLKFYQ
+504 VIVVGPDLKFYQ

-528 KPYVMRELVA
+528 KPYVMRELVSR
-538 QDLAHNIKTAKKIVE
+538 DLAHNIKTAKKIVE
-553 KGKPEVW
+553 KEKPEVW
-560 SILKEI
+560 SILQDIIEDH
-566 VENRPILLNRAPT
+566 PILLNRAPT

-589 PILVE
+589 PVLVE

-611 FDGDQMAVHVPLSTE
+611 FDGDQMAVHVPLSPE

-635 LSSNNILSPANGLPI
+635 LSSKNILSPANGLPI

-656 IILGCYYLTMRESGQ
+656 IILGCYYLTMRESGRM
-671 KGEGKIFGNPNEAIR
+671 GEGKIYGNPNEVVR
-686 AYEDGIVDLHAKIKY
+686 AYEEELVDLHAKIKY
-701 KIHNSLKGTTVGRI
+701 RVHNSIKDTTVGRI
-715 IFNEIFPDDMDF
+715 IFNEILPGDMDF
-727 ISLTVT
+727 VNLTIN

-740 ISFVYRKYGKE
+740 ISFIYRKYGGEITIE
-751 VTVDI
+751 V
-756 LDKIKKIGF
+756 LDKIKKLGF
-765 NFSTSS
+765 NFATSS

-787 KILEVTEK
+787 KILEIAEK

-803 YNYGLIMDDEREQ
+803 YNYGLIMEDEREQ
-816 KIVNTWTKAADDVV
+816 KIINAWTKASNEVV

-921 VDVAQDAIIREEDC
+921 VDVAQDVIVRETDC
-935 GTSDGIIIRA
+935 GATDGIIIRA
-945 FQDDGNIIE
+945 FQEDGNIIE
-954 TLEERLVGRI
+954 TLTERLVGRI
-964 TQEEV
+964 VQEDV
-969 LDPKS
+969 IDPKT
-974 GEALVELGEEIDEKS
+974 GKILAKLGEEIDEEK
-989 AKKISEAGIKEVKVR
+989 AKKISESEIKEVKVR
-1004 SVLTCRAEHGICAK
+1004 SVLTCIAEHGICAK

-1029 ANIGEAVGVIAAQS
+1029 VNIGEAVGVIAAQS

-1057 TGGVK
+1057 TGGIK

-1080 VRKPKKQAVI
+1080 VRKPKKQAII
-1090 SEINGIVE
+1090 SEINGVVE
-1098 EIITDSDDRKQVVI
+1098 DIIKESNNRKKVVI
-1112 NPETSKEDKDSN
+1112 KPEISKETMSN
-1124 GEKKKNYNIPF
+1124 AEEKKKTYHIPP
-1135 ELRLTV
+1135 ELRLIV
-1141 EKGQKIRAGERL
+1141 EKDQKINAGEKL
-1153 TVGFIDPHDI
+1153 TIGFIDPHEI

-1185 SQGVKINDKHIET
+1185 SQGVNISDKHIET

-1222 ELVYISDFEKANEK
+1222 ELVYVSDFEKANEK
-1236 VVEENKEINKKNR
+1236 IIEENKTIVEKNK
-1249 ELLANKKTIS
+1249 ELLEDKKILSPLLNSKT
-1259 SLVNNKI
+1259 
-1266 GEVIVKEGEVITDKV
+1266 GEVIAQEGEIISNK
-1281 IPKIE
+1281 IISKIE
-1286 ASDFTAL
+1286 TYEFTEL
-1293 IVEDKENKQHVI
+1293 RNIDHENNKYTI
-1305 VKGENSLIE
+1305 LKGENSFIE
-1314 RITGNILVSGI
+1314 RIVGNILIDELKGSFQEESI
-1325 ENNIQ
+1325 LKKLNNSYSENKENI
-1330 GNGTETY
+1330 
-1337 NPNDSKIKFNEIID
+1337 S
-1351 KEMAVNI
+1351 KEMAIDFVN
-1358 ANSDIRTISYARPD
+1358 NDIRLISCVRPD
-1372 IYEKIENR
+1372 IYEKIEGR
-1380 ITAENIINPEDS
+1380 INAENIIDPENS
-1392 QVLVSANKQLTS
+1392 QVIIEENKQLTS
-1404 SEVDKIIKV
+1404 ADVDKIIKA
-1413 KVDTIKIWEETKEI
+1413 KVNELKVWDEIREI
-1427 SIRDGLVKSIKD
+1427 SIKEGLIKLVKD
-1439 EIIGR
+1439 EIIGQ
-1444 PIGEDIKDPISG
+1444 PIGEDFIDPSNG
-1456 NIIADKDQI
+1456 NILADKGQL
-1465 ISKNLIKKILL
+1465 ISKNLIKKALIA
-1476 YKLSDL
+1476 KISDI
-1482 PLEDGRYFSLEGRTL
+1482 PLEDGRYFSLEGRIL
-1497 EFLYDKAVGKIAALD
+1497 EFLYKKIVGKVTAVD
-1512 ILDPETGEVII
+1512 ISDPETGEIII
-1523 NGGKKITRN
+1523 NAGKKITKN
-1532 HATEICNRHLDLI
+1532 DTTEICNKHLELI
-1545 KVRANNKVTCINIIE
+1545 KIRENDKVTKFDIVE
-1560 NVGFIRRKKFV
+1560 NVGFIRRKKFPAIGV
-1571 AVGMP
+1571 P

-1606 ASIKGKVDK
+1606 ASIKGKEDK
-1615 LYGLKENVIIGNIVP
+1615 LYGLKENVIIGNIIP
-1630 AGTGLNKYRE
+1630 AGTGLNKYSK
-1640 IEVDYSHVEEEKMEE
+1640 IEVDFLHDEEKVEE
-1655 IFKEAEGEQEKS
+1655 IFKDSEKKQI
-1667 EADIFKEE
+1667 EKEE
-1675 DRGSKEKISDPTTDQ
+1675 DIFEIEKKENIEKELTDNIFLDSKNNTDNN
-1690 ESELNQE
+1690 EIKDE
-1697 NRETK
+1697 NYH
-1702 DKKSINNG
+1702 DNS

>member
-1 LTISRNFNSI
+1 LTILKSFNSI

-19 HVKKWSHGEVKKPE
+19 QVKKWSHGEVKKPE
-33 TINYRTLKPEKDG
+33 TINYRTLRPEKDG
-46 LFCEKIFGPI
+46 LFCERIFGPV

-110 IPSPLSLLLDIPPR
+110 IPSPLSLLLDISPR

-131 FAPDRR
+131 YAPDRR
-137 REQLFEVIES
+137 REQLFEVIEK
-147 DETDLERGDII
+147 DNTDLEKGDII
-158 LEAEYRIHKKYNE
+158 LEAEYRIHKKYNGNFN
-171 KLKAEP
+171 AEP
-177 VYNINKIK
+177 VYNINKVKI
-185 MFSHKTGDVI
+185 FSHKIGDVI
-195 SEEEDQNLQ
+195 SEEEDQDLQ

-210 FYQKELLFPVS
+210 FYQKELLFPANK
-221 EEEKPENEEEKEEIE
+221 EEESDEGEAEKEEVEEGIKEIKE
-236 EESRNAK
+236 EEVESK
-243 EEAKE
+243 EA
-248 ELTDNKETQYRITK
+248 QYRITK
-262 IDGLIS
+262 INGLIS

-275 EEEKNLSLQAK
+275 EEEKNLSLRAK
-286 LSTQNIEESCYI
+286 LATQNIEESCYI
-298 VINPGNTSYKT
+298 VIHPGSTPYKR

-314 EVEKLILS
+314 EIEKLLLS

-331 IGAEAIKGL
+331 IGAEAIKEL

-358 KTSGQKMKKIIKRL
+358 KTTGQKTKKIIKRL
-372 QIVEAFRKSH
+372 QIVEAFRKSN
-382 CKPEWMIL
+382 CKPEWMVL

-469 AGNRPL
+469 TGNRPL

-504 VIVVGPNLKFYQ
+504 VIVAGPNLKFYQ

-538 QDLAHNIKTAKKIVE
+538 KDLAHNIKTAKKIVE

-560 SILKEI
+560 SILKDI
-566 VENRPILLNRAPT
+566 VEDHPVLLNRAPT

-589 PILVE
+589 PVLVE

-605 AAFNAD
+605 SAFNAD
-611 FDGDQMAVHVPLSTE
+611 FDGDQMAVHVPLSPE

-656 IILGCYYLTMRESGQ
+656 IILGCYYLTMRESEQ
-671 KGEGKIFGNPNEAIR
+671 KGEGKIFGNFDEAIR
-686 AYEDGIVDLHAKIKY
+686 AYEDGFIDLHAKIKC
-701 KIHNSLKGTTVGRI
+701 KIHNSLKSTTAGRI
-715 IFNEIFPDDMDF
+715 IFNEIFPDGMDF
-727 ISLTVT
+727 INLTIT

-751 VTVDI
+751 ITVDI
-756 LDKIKKIGF
+756 LDKIKKLGF
-765 NFSTSS
+765 NFATSS

-776 VVDLEIPSQKD
+776 IVDLEIPSQKD
-787 KILEVTEK
+787 EILEVAEK

-816 KIVNTWTKAADDVV
+816 KIVNAWTQAANDVV
-830 DAILKNLSKFNPLY
+830 DAILKNLDKFNPLY

-945 FQDDGNIIE
+945 FQDDGNVIE

-969 LDPKS
+969 IDPKT
-974 GEALVELGEEIDEKS
+974 GEVLVGLGEEIDERS
-989 AKKISEAGIKEVKVR
+989 AKKISETGIKEVKVR
-1004 SVLTCRAEHGICAK
+1004 SVLTCRAEHGICVK

-1029 ANIGEAVGVIAAQS
+1029 VNIGEAVGVIAAQS

-1062 ISGEDIT
+1062 ITGEDIT

-1098 EIITDSDDRKQVVI
+1098 EIITENNYKKQVVI
-1112 NPETSKEDKDSN
+1112 NPETSKENKN
-1124 GEKKKNYNIPF
+1124 PVEEKKKIYNVSPD
-1135 ELRLTV
+1135 LRLIV
-1141 EKGQKIRAGERL
+1141 EKGQKVKAGERL

-1185 SQGVKINDKHIET
+1185 SQGVKISDKHIET

-1222 ELVYISDFEKANEK
+1222 ELVYVSDFEKANKK
-1236 VVEENKEINKKNR
+1236 VVEENEEISKKNR
-1249 ELLANKKTIS
+1249 ELLENKKTIFS
-1259 SLVNNKI
+1259 VVNAKT
-1266 GEVIVKEGEVITDKV
+1266 GEVIVKEGEVITNKV

-1286 ASDFTAL
+1286 TSDFTAL
-1293 IVEDKENKQHVI
+1293 VVEDQESKQFTI
-1305 VKGENSLIE
+1305 VKGENLFIE
-1314 RITGNILVSGI
+1314 RITGNILVGEIRDNSQK
-1325 ENNIQ
+1325 NN
-1330 GNGTETY
+1330 TEA
-1337 NPNDSKIKFNEIID
+1337 DSLSDSNIKFNEVIS
-1351 KEMAVNI
+1351 KEMGVEI
-1358 ANSDIRTISYARPD
+1358 ANSDIRIISCAKPD
-1372 IYEKIENR
+1372 IYEKIKDR
-1380 ITAENIINPEDS
+1380 ITAADIINPEDS

-1404 SEVDKIIKV
+1404 LEVGKIKKTKVDRIKV
-1413 KVDTIKIWEETKEI
+1413 WEEIKEI
-1427 SIRDGLVKSIKD
+1427 SVRDGLIKLIKD
-1439 EIIGR
+1439 EIVGR
-1444 PIGEDIKDPISG
+1444 SIGEDIKDPISG
-1456 NIIADKDQI
+1456 NIIAAKDQI

-1476 YKLSDL
+1476 YKLSEL

-1497 EFLYDKAVGKIAALD
+1497 EFLYDNAVGKVAALD

-1523 NGGKKITRN
+1523 NGGKKITRDD
-1532 HATEICNRHLDLI
+1532 ATEICNRHLDLI
-1545 KVRANNKVTCINIIE
+1545 KVRANNKIACINIIE
-1560 NVGFIRRKKFV
+1560 NVGFIKRKKFV

-1615 LYGLKENVIIGNIVP
+1615 LYGLKENVIIGNIIP
-1630 AGTGLNKYRE
+1630 AGTGLDRYRE
-1640 IEVDYSHVEEEKMEE
+1640 IEVDYSHEEEEKVEE
-1655 IFKEAEGEQEKS
+1655 IFKQAEGEQEKK
-1667 EADIFKEE
+1667 EINIFKEE
-1675 DRGSKEKISDPTTDQ
+1675 DEGSKEKISDQITDQ
-1690 ESELNQE
+1690 EQELN
-1697 NRETK
+1697 
-1702 DKKSINNG
+1702 

>member
-1 LTISRNFNSI
+1 
-11 KIGLASPE
+11 
-19 HVKKWSHGEVKKPE
+19 
-33 TINYRTLKPEKDG
+33 
-46 LFCEKIFGPI
+46 
-56 KDWECSCGK
+56 
-65 YKRIRYKGV
+65 
-74 ICDRC
+74 
-79 GVEVTKSI
+79 
-87 TRRERMGHIKLA
+87 
-99 SPVSHVWYFKA
+99 
-110 IPSPLSLLLDIPPR
+110 
-124 NLEKILY
+124 
-131 FAPDRR
+131 
-137 REQLFEVIES
+137 
-147 DETDLERGDII
+147 
-158 LEAEYRIHKKYNE
+158 
-171 KLKAEP
+171 
-177 VYNINKIK
+177 
-185 MFSHKTGDVI
+185 
-195 SEEEDQNLQ
+195 
-204 KIFGKI
+204 
-210 FYQKELLFPVS
+210 
-221 EEEKPENEEEKEEIE
+221 
-236 EESRNAK
+236 
-243 EEAKE
+243 
-248 ELTDNKETQYRITK
+248 
-262 IDGLIS
+262 
-268 ETNLKRL
+268 
-275 EEEKNLSLQAK
+275 
-286 LSTQNIEESCYI
+286 
-298 VINPGNTSYKT
+298 
-309 GEIIL
+309 
-314 EVEKLILS
+314 
-322 NYDPEFKAG
+322 
-331 IGAEAIKGL
+331 
-340 LKELTLDKLT
+340 
-350 LELREELK
+350 
-358 KTSGQKMKKIIKRL
+358 
-372 QIVEAFRKSH
+372 
-382 CKPEWMIL
+382 
-390 EIIPVIPPDL
+390 
-400 RPMVQLEGGR
+400 EGGR

-469 AGNRPL
+469 TGNRPL

-504 VIVVGPNLKFYQ
+504 VIVAGPDLKFFQ

-553 KGKPEVW
+553 KERPEVW
-560 SILKEI
+560 SILKDI
-566 VENRPILLNRAPT
+566 VEDRPILLNRAPT

-589 PILVE
+589 PVLVE

-611 FDGDQMAVHVPLSTE
+611 FDGDQMAVHVPLSPE
-626 AQAEAEILM
+626 AQAEAEVLM

-671 KGEGKIFGNPNEAIR
+671 KGEGKIIGNFSEAIR
-686 AYEDGIVDLHAKIKY
+686 VCEDGFVDLHANIKCR
-701 KIHNSLKGTTVGRI
+701 IDNSLKGTTVGRI

-727 ISLTVT
+727 INLTIT

-751 VTVDI
+751 ITVDI
-756 LDKIKKIGF
+756 LDKIKKLGF
-765 NFSTSS
+765 NFATSS

-776 VVDLEIPSQKD
+776 IADLEIPSQKD
-787 KILEVTEK
+787 EILGVAEK

-816 KIVNTWTKAADDVV
+816 KIVNAWTKAADDVV

-964 TQEEV
+964 TQEE
-969 LDPKS
+969 LIDPKT
-974 GEALVELGEEIDEKS
+974 GEVLVGLGKEIDEKG
-989 AKKISEAGIKEVKVR
+989 AKKISETGIKEVKVR
-1004 SVLTCRAEHGICAK
+1004 SVLTCRAEHGICVK
-1018 CYGKDMATGKL
+1018 CYGKDMATGEL
-1029 ANIGEAVGVIAAQS
+1029 VNIGEAVGVIAAQS

-1062 ISGEDIT
+1062 ITGEDIT

-1098 EIITDSDDRKQVVI
+1098 EIITENNYKKQVVVH
-1112 NPETSKEDKDSN
+1112 PETSKENKDAIE
-1124 GEKKKNYNIPF
+1124 EKKKIYNIPAD
-1135 ELRLTV
+1135 LRLIV
-1141 EKGQKIRAGERL
+1141 EKGQKIKAGERL

-1185 SQGVKINDKHIET
+1185 SQGVKISDKHIET

-1222 ELVYISDFEKANEK
+1222 ELVYVSNFEKANKK
-1236 VVEENKEINKKNR
+1236 VVEKNEEISRKNR
-1249 ELLANKKTIS
+1249 ELLENKKTIF
-1259 SLVNNKI
+1259 SLTNVKT
-1266 GEVIVKEGEVITDKV
+1266 GEVIVKEGEVITNKV
-1281 IPKIE
+1281 IPRIE
-1286 ASDFTAL
+1286 TSDFTTL
-1293 IVEDKENKQHVI
+1293 IVEDQENKQFTI
-1305 VKGENSLIE
+1305 VKGENSFIE
-1314 RITGNILVSGI
+1314 RITGNILVGGI
-1325 ENNIQ
+1325 KDNIQ
-1330 GNGTETY
+1330 EGNTKTD
-1337 NPNDSKIKFNEIID
+1337 NLSNSKIKFNKVISKEIGVEIT
-1351 KEMAVNI
+1351 
-1358 ANSDIRTISYARPD
+1358 NSDIRMISCATPD
-1372 IYEKIENR
+1372 IYEKIKDR
-1380 ITAENIINPEDS
+1380 ITAADIMNPEDS
-1392 QVLVSANKQLTS
+1392 QVLVSANKQLAS
-1404 SEVDKIIKV
+1404 SEVDKIIKT
-1413 KVDTIKIWEETKEI
+1413 KVDKIKVWKEIKEI
-1427 SIRDGLVKSIKD
+1427 SVREGLIKSIKD

-1444 PIGEDIKDPISG
+1444 PIGEDIKDPVSG
-1456 NIIADKDQI
+1456 NIIAAKDQI

-1476 YKLSDL
+1476 YKLSEL

-1497 EFLYDKAVGKIAALD
+1497 EFLYDNAVGKIAALD

-1523 NGGKKITRN
+1523 SGGKKITRD
-1532 HATEICNRHLDLI
+1532 HATEICIRHLDLI
-1545 KVRANNKVTCINIIE
+1545 KVRANNKIECINIIE

-1606 ASIKGKVDK
+1606 ASIKGKIDK
-1615 LYGLKENVIIGNIVP
+1615 LYGLKENVIIGNIIP
-1630 AGTGLNKYRE
+1630 AGTGLNKYGR
-1640 IEVDYSHVEEEKMEE
+1640 IEVNYSRVEEEKVEE
-1655 IFKEAEGEQEKS
+1655 IFKEAEGEKREKKI
-1667 EADIFKEE
+1667 DIFREE
-1675 DRGSKEKISDPTTDQ
+1675 DEESKGKMSDHTTDQ
-1690 ESELNQE
+1690 EQEL
-1697 NRETK
+1697 
-1702 DKKSINNG
+1702 D

>member
-1 LTISRNFNSI
+1 MKSFNSI

-19 HVKKWSHGEVKKPE
+19 QVKKWSNGEVKKPE

-46 LFCEKIFGPI
+46 LFCEKIFGPV

-110 IPSPLSLLLDIPPR
+110 IPSPLSLLLDISPR

-131 FAPDRR
+131 YAPDRR
-137 REQLFEVIES
+137 REQLFEVIEKGG
-147 DETDLERGDII
+147 TDLEKGDII

-171 KLKAEP
+171 KFIAEA
-177 VYNINKIK
+177 VYNINKVKI
-185 MFSHKTGDVI
+185 FSPKIGNVI
-195 SEEEDQNLQ
+195 SEKEDQDLQ

-210 FYQKELLFPVS
+210 FYQKELLSPLNK
-221 EEEKPENEEEKEEIE
+221 EEESEDGKEKEEIE
-236 EESRNAK
+236 EEIKDFK
-243 EEAKE
+243 EEKTE
-248 ELTDNKETQYRITK
+248 NREDQYRITK

-268 ETNLKRL
+268 ATNLKRL
-275 EEEKNLSLQAK
+275 EEEKNISLRSK
-286 LSTQNIEESCYI
+286 LATQNIEESCYI
-298 VINPGNTSYKT
+298 VIHPGKTSYQR

-314 EVEKLILS
+314 EIEKLLLS

-331 IGAEAIKGL
+331 IGAEAIKEL
-340 LKELTLDKLT
+340 LKELTLDRLT

-358 KTSGQKMKKIIKRL
+358 KTTGQKTKKIIKRL
-372 QIVEAFRKSH
+372 QIVEAFRKSN
-382 CKPEWMIL
+382 CKPEWMVL

-469 AGNRPL
+469 TGNRPL

-504 VIVVGPNLKFYQ
+504 VIVAGPNLKFYQ

-553 KGKPEVW
+553 KGRPEVW
-560 SILKEI
+560 SILKDI
-566 VENRPILLNRAPT
+566 VEDRPVLLNRAPT

-589 PILVE
+589 PVLVE

-611 FDGDQMAVHVPLSTE
+611 FDGDQMAVHVPLSPE
-626 AQAEAEILM
+626 AQAEAEVLM
-635 LSSNNILSPANGLPI
+635 LSSNNILSPANGLPV

-671 KGEGKIFGNPNEAIR
+671 KGEGKIIGNFNEAVRI
-686 AYEDGIVDLHAKIKY
+686 YEDGFIDLHAKIKC
-701 KIHNSLKGTTVGRI
+701 KINNSLKSTTVGRI

-727 ISLTVT
+727 INLTIT

-751 VTVDI
+751 TTVDI
-756 LDKIKKIGF
+756 LDKIKKLGF
-765 NFSTSS
+765 SFATSS

-776 VVDLEIPSQKD
+776 IADLEIPSQKD
-787 KILEVTEK
+787 EILEIAEK

-816 KIVNTWTKAADDVV
+816 KIVNSWTKASNDVV

-945 FQDDGNIIE
+945 FQDDGNVIE

-964 TQEEV
+964 TQEE
-969 LDPKS
+969 LIDPKT
-974 GEALVELGEEIDEKS
+974 GEVLVKLGEEIDEKA
-989 AKKISEAGIKEVKVR
+989 AKKIAETGIKEVKVR
-1004 SVLTCRAEHGICAK
+1004 SVLTCRAEHGICVK
-1018 CYGKDMATGKL
+1018 CYGKDMATGEL
-1029 ANIGEAVGVIAAQS
+1029 VNIGEAVGVIAAQS

-1062 ISGEDIT
+1062 ITGEDIT

-1090 SEINGIVE
+1090 SEINGIIE
-1098 EIITDSDDRKQVVI
+1098 EIITDDDHKKQVVI
-1112 NPETSKEDKDSN
+1112 NPETSKENKEIIE
-1124 GEKKKNYNIPF
+1124 EKKKIYNIPID
-1135 ELRLTV
+1135 LRLIV
-1141 EKGQKIRAGERL
+1141 EKGQKIDAGERL

-1185 SQGVKINDKHIET
+1185 SQGVKISDKHVET

-1203 ARLNMIYVR
+1203 ARLNMIYIR
-1212 SARDSELLSG
+1212 SARDSDLLSG
-1222 ELVYISDFEKANEK
+1222 ELVYVSDFEKANKK
-1236 VVEENKEINKKNR
+1236 VVEKNEEINRKNR
-1249 ELLANKKTIS
+1249 ELLENKKAIF
-1259 SLVNNKI
+1259 SLVNIKT
-1266 GEVIVKEGEVITDKV
+1266 GEVIVKEGEVITNKM

-1286 ASDFTAL
+1286 ASDFTSL
-1293 IVEDKENKQHVI
+1293 IVEDQDKKEFTI
-1305 VKGENSLIE
+1305 VKGENSFID
-1314 RITGNILVSGI
+1314 RITGNILVGEI
-1325 ENNIQ
+1325 KDNIQ
-1330 GNGTETY
+1330 EGNTEIDNPINSKMKY
-1337 NPNDSKIKFNEIID
+1337 NQIIS
-1351 KEMAVNI
+1351 KEMGVEI
-1358 ANSDIRTISYARPD
+1358 ANNDVRVISCAIPD
-1372 IYEKIENR
+1372 IYEKIKDR
-1380 ITAENIINPEDS
+1380 ITAEVITNPEDS
-1392 QVLVSANKQLTS
+1392 QVLVNANKQLTS
-1404 SEVDKIIKV
+1404 SEADKIIKTRV
-1413 KVDTIKIWEETKEI
+1413 NQIKVWKDTKEI
-1427 SIRDGLVKSIKD
+1427 SIRDGLIKSIKD

-1444 PIGEDIKDPISG
+1444 PIGEDIKDPVSG
-1456 NIIADKDQI
+1456 NIIAAKDQI

-1476 YKLSDL
+1476 YKLSEL

-1497 EFLYDKAVGKIAALD
+1497 EFLYENAVGKTTALD
-1512 ILDPETGEVII
+1512 IVDPETDEVII
-1523 NGGKKITRN
+1523 SGGKKITRDD
-1532 HATEICNRHLDLI
+1532 ATEICNRHLDLI
-1545 KVRANNKVTCINIIE
+1545 KVRTNHKNESIKIIE
-1560 NVGFIRRKKFV
+1560 NVGFIKRKKFV

-1606 ASIKGKVDK
+1606 ASIKGKIDK
-1615 LYGLKENVIIGNIVP
+1615 LYGLKENVIIGNIIP
-1630 AGTGLNKYRE
+1630 AGTGLNQYGKV
-1640 IEVDYSHVEEEKMEE
+1640 EVDYLHEEEEQVKE
-1655 IFKEAEGEQEKS
+1655 IFKETEIEQREKKIDLFGEEDEEKKEKLSDLTKDQEGEL
-1667 EADIFKEE
+1667 I
-1675 DRGSKEKISDPTTDQ
+1675 
-1690 ESELNQE
+1690 
-1697 NRETK
+1697 
-1702 DKKSINNG
+1702 

>member
-1 LTISRNFNSI
+1 MILKNSGNFNSI

-19 HVKKWSHGEVKKPE
+19 KIKEWSHGEVKKPE

-46 LFCEKIFGPI
+46 LFCEKIFGPV

-87 TRRERMGHIKLA
+87 TRRERMGHIQLA

-110 IPSPLSLLLDIPPR
+110 IPSPLSLLLDISPR

-137 REQLFEVIES
+137 REQLYEIIDGS
-147 DETDLERGDII
+147 ETDLEKGDII
-158 LEAEYRIHKKYNE
+158 LDTEYLIHRKYNNN
-171 KLKAEP
+171 LIAEQVSRLTKVKNFP
-177 VYNINKIK
+177 YKVNDII
-185 MFSHKTGDVI
+185 T
-195 SEEEDQNLQ
+195 EEENQELDNN
-204 KIFGKI
+204 FGKI
-210 FYQKELLFPVS
+210 FFQKELMPFVNGEYES
-221 EEEKPENEEEKEEIE
+221 DENNEDVQNDEI
-236 EESRNAK
+236 SQKKDRK
-243 EEAKE
+243 
-248 ELTDNKETQYRITK
+248 YRIVK
-262 IDGLIS
+262 IDGLVS
-268 ETNLKRL
+268 ETYLTKMK
-275 EEEKNLSLQAK
+275 EVYGHNLSSK
-286 LSTQNIEESCYI
+286 LETQNIEESCYI
-298 VINPGNTSYKT
+298 VINPGSTSYKK

-314 EVEKLILS
+314 EIEKDRLS
-322 NYDPEFKAG
+322 LYDPEFKAG
-331 IGAEAIKGL
+331 IGAEAIKEL
-340 LKELTLDKLT
+340 LRDLNLDRLV
-350 LELREELK
+350 LELREEIK
-358 KTSGQKMKKIIKRL
+358 KSSGQKMKKLVKRL
-372 QIVEAFRKSH
+372 QVVEAFRKSNY
-382 CKPEWMIL
+382 KPEWMIL
-390 EIIPVIPPDL
+390 GVIPVIPPDL

-538 QDLAHNIKTAKKIVE
+538 KDLAHNIKTAKKMVD

-560 SILKEI
+560 GILKNIIED
-566 VENRPILLNRAPT
+566 RPILLNRAPT

-589 PILVE
+589 PVLVE
-594 GNAIQIHPLVC
+594 GSAIQIHPLVC

-611 FDGDQMAVHVPLSTE
+611 FDGDQMAIHVPLSPE
-626 AQAEAEILM
+626 AQAEAETLM
-635 LSSNNILSPANGLPI
+635 LSSRNILSPSNGLPI

-656 IILGCYYLTMRESGQ
+656 IILGCYYLSMRENNQ
-671 KGEGKIFGNPNEAIR
+671 KGEGRIFASTHEAIR
-686 AYEDGIVDLHAKIKY
+686 AYEDGIIALHAKIKFRISGSI
-701 KIHNSLKGTTVGRI
+701 KSTTVGRI
-715 IFNEIFPDDMDF
+715 MFNEVLPESMDF
-727 ISLTVT
+727 MNLTIN

-740 ISFVYRKYGKE
+740 ISFVYRKYGAE
-751 VTVDI
+751 ETVTV

-765 NFSTSS
+765 DFATSS

-776 VVDLEIPSQKD
+776 IVDLEIPSAKD
-787 KILEVTEK
+787 EIIDATEK

-803 YNYGLIMDDEREQ
+803 YNYGLIMEDEREQ
-816 KIVNTWTKAADDVV
+816 KIVNSWTKASNDVV

-935 GTSDGIIIRA
+935 GTTDGIMIRA
-945 FQDDGNIIE
+945 FQEDGNIIE

-964 TQEEV
+964 AQEEV
-969 LDPKS
+969 VDPKT
-974 GEALVELGEEIDEKS
+974 GNTIAIIGEEIDEKM
-989 AKKISEAGIKEVKVR
+989 AKRIAETGINEVKVR
-1004 SVLTCRAEHGICAK
+1004 SVLTCMAEHGICAK
-1018 CYGKDMATGKL
+1018 CYGKDMATGKMV
-1029 ANIGEAVGVIAAQS
+1029 NIGEAVGVIAAQS

-1057 TGGVK
+1057 TGGIK

-1090 SEINGIVE
+1090 SEINGIIG
-1098 EIITDSDDRKQVVI
+1098 EIINDEHNRKKVELIPESSDNRI
-1112 NPETSKEDKDSN
+1112 SKE
-1124 GEKKKNYNIPF
+1124 EKKKIYNIPQD
-1135 ELRLTV
+1135 LRVIV
-1141 EKGQKIRAGERL
+1141 EKGQKITAGQRL
-1153 TVGFIDPHDI
+1153 TIGFIDPREI

-1185 SQGVKINDKHIET
+1185 SQGVTINDKHIET

-1203 ARLNMIYVR
+1203 ARLNMIYIR
-1212 SARDSELLSG
+1212 SARDTELLSG
-1222 ELVYISDFEKANEK
+1222 ELVYISDFEKANHAI
-1236 VVEENKEINKKNR
+1236 VEENISIVLKNK
-1249 ELLANKKTIS
+1249 ELLENRVILD
-1259 SLVNNKI
+1259 SLVNDKS
-1266 GEVIVKEGEVITDKV
+1266 GEVIIEKNEEINSKN
-1281 IPKIE
+1281 ISKIE
-1286 ASDFTAL
+1286 KLDFNEL
-1293 IVEDKENKQHVI
+1293 RIKDQEGKKYSI
-1305 VKGENSLIE
+1305 LKGENAFIQKINGYQLISE
-1314 RITGNILVSGI
+1314 EEINLQDSPL
-1325 ENNIQ
+1325 NNK
-1330 GNGTETY
+1330 ETQME
-1337 NPNDSKIKFNEIID
+1337 IKNKSIID
-1351 KEMAVNI
+1351 KDTALDIIKNGLIFITCVNTPFVKEKLEGKII
-1358 ANSDIRTISYARPD
+1358 AES
-1372 IYEKIENR
+1372 
-1380 ITAENIINPEDS
+1380 IINPENSKMLYSENTELTISDIEE
-1392 QVLVSANKQLTS
+1392 LINNKIEIVKLWI
-1404 SEVDKIIKV
+1404 DIKELSV
-1413 KVDTIKIWEETKEI
+1413 KDGIAKLIKN
-1427 SIRDGLVKSIKD
+1427 
-1439 EIIGR
+1439 EIIGQ
-1444 PIGEDIKDPISG
+1444 PIGEDMSDPESG
-1456 NIIADKDQI
+1456 EILAKKGQV
-1465 ISKNLIKKILL
+1465 ISKNLVKKILSS
-1476 YKLSDL
+1476 KVSDI
-1482 PLEDGRYFSLEGRTL
+1482 PLEDGRYFSLEGRLL
-1497 EFLYDKAVGKIAALD
+1497 EYLYKNVVGKISA
-1512 ILDPETGEVII
+1512 IEIKNPETGETLI
-1523 NGGKKITRN
+1523 NAGKKITRDDAAEISN
-1532 HATEICNRHLDLI
+1532 HRLDII
-1545 KVRANNKVTCINIIE
+1545 KIRESDNTIE
-1560 NVGFIRRKKFV
+1560 FDVIEHVGIIRRKKFP
-1571 AVGMP
+1571 AIGMP

-1606 ASIKGKVDK
+1606 AAIKGKEDK
-1615 LYGLKENVIIGNIVP
+1615 LYGLKENVIIGNIIP
-1630 AGTGLNKYRE
+1630 AGTGLTRYGDVK
-1640 IEVDYSHVEEEKMEE
+1640 IDSIHDEEEKAEE
-1655 IFKEAEGEQEKS
+1655 IFKDIEGYEIEQS
-1667 EADIFKEE
+1667 EDEDILTKKFEE
-1675 DRGSKEKISDPTTDQ
+1675 INHEIDIS
-1690 ESELNQE
+1690 EE
-1697 NRETK
+1697 K
-1702 DKKSINNG
+1702 DK

>member
-1 LTISRNFNSI
+1 LTILKSFNSI

-19 HVKKWSHGEVKKPE
+19 QVKKWSNGEVKKPE
-33 TINYRTLKPEKDG
+33 TINYRTLRPEKDG
-46 LFCEKIFGPI
+46 LFCERIFGPV

-110 IPSPLSLLLDIPPR
+110 IPSPLSLLLDISPR

-131 FAPDRR
+131 YAPDRR
-137 REQLFEVIES
+137 REQLFEVIEKS
-147 DETDLERGDII
+147 GTDLEKGDII
-158 LEAEYRIHKKYNE
+158 LDAEYRIHKKYNE
-171 KLKAEP
+171 KFNAEP
-177 VYNINKIK
+177 VYNINKVKI
-185 MFSHKTGDVI
+185 FSHKIGDVI
-195 SEEEDQNLQ
+195 SKEEDQDLQ

-221 EEEKPENEEEKEEIE
+221 KEEESESEEEKEEVEEGIKELKEEVKE
-236 EESRNAK
+236 EEV
-243 EEAKE
+243 E
-248 ELTDNKETQYRITK
+248 NKETQYRITK
-262 IDGLIS
+262 VNGLIS

-275 EEEKNLSLQAK
+275 EEEKNLSLRAK
-286 LSTQNIEESCYI
+286 LATQNIEESCYI
-298 VINPGNTSYKT
+298 VIHPGNTSYKR

-314 EVEKLILS
+314 EIEELLLS

-331 IGAEAIKGL
+331 IGAEAIKEL
-340 LKELTLDKLT
+340 LKELNLDKLT

-358 KTSGQKMKKIIKRL
+358 KTSGQKTKKIIKRL
-372 QIVEAFRKSH
+372 QIVEAFRKSN
-382 CKPEWMIL
+382 CKPEWMVL

-469 AGNRPL
+469 TGNRPL

-560 SILKEI
+560 SILKKI
-566 VENRPILLNRAPT
+566 IKDRSILLNRAPT

-589 PILVE
+589 PVLVE

-656 IILGCYYLTMRESGQ
+656 IILGCYYLTMRESGK
-671 KGEGKIFGNPNEAIR
+671 KGEGKIFGNSNEAIR
-686 AYEDGIVDLHAKIKY
+686 AYEDGFIDLHAKIKY
-701 KIHNSLKGTTVGRI
+701 KIHNSLKGTTAGRI

-727 ISLTVT
+727 INLTIT

-751 VTVDI
+751 ITVDI

-765 NFSTSS
+765 NFATSS
-771 GISIG
+771 GVSIG
-776 VVDLEIPSQKD
+776 IVDLEIPSQKD
-787 KILEVTEK
+787 EILEVAEK

-803 YNYGLIMDDEREQ
+803 YNYGLIMEDEREQ
-816 KIVNTWTKAADDVV
+816 KIVNAWTKAADEVV
-830 DAILKNLSKFNPLY
+830 NAILKNLDKINPLY

-945 FQDDGNIIE
+945 FQEDGNVIE

-969 LDPKS
+969 IDPKT
-974 GEALVELGEEIDEKS
+974 GEVLIGLGEEIDERS
-989 AKKISEAGIKEVKVR
+989 AKKISEMGIKEVKVR
-1004 SVLTCRAEHGICAK
+1004 SVLTCRAEHGICVK
-1018 CYGKDMATGKL
+1018 CYGKDLATGKL
-1029 ANIGEAVGVIAAQS
+1029 VNIGEAVGVIAAQS

-1057 TGGVK
+1057 TGGIK
-1062 ISGEDIT
+1062 ITGEDIT

-1090 SEINGIVE
+1090 SEINGTVE
-1098 EIITDSDDRKQVVI
+1098 EIITENNYKKQVVI
-1112 NPETSKEDKDSN
+1112 NPETSKENKDAIA
-1124 GEKKKNYNIPF
+1124 EKKKIYNISAD
-1135 ELRLTV
+1135 LRLIV

-1185 SQGVKINDKHIET
+1185 LQGVKISDKHIET

-1222 ELVYISDFEKANEK
+1222 ELVYVSDFEKANKK
-1236 VVEENKEINKKNR
+1236 VVEENEEISKKNR
-1249 ELLANKKTIS
+1249 ELLENKKTIF
-1259 SLVNNKI
+1259 SLVNVKT
-1266 GEVIVKEGEVITDKV
+1266 GEVIVKEGEVITNKV

-1286 ASDFTAL
+1286 TSDFTTL
-1293 IVEDKENKQHVI
+1293 IVEDQENKKFTI
-1305 VKGENSLIE
+1305 VKGENSFIE
-1314 RITGNILVSGI
+1314 RITGNILVGGI
-1325 ENNIQ
+1325 KDNIQ
-1330 GNGTETY
+1330 EGNTETD
-1337 NPNDSKIKFNEIID
+1337 NLSDSKIKFNEVIS
-1351 KEMAVNI
+1351 KEMGVKI
-1358 ANSDIRTISYARPD
+1358 ANNNIRTISCVKPD
-1372 IYEKIENR
+1372 IYEKIKDR
-1380 ITAENIINPEDS
+1380 IAAADIISPEDS
-1392 QVLVSANKQLTS
+1392 QVLVSANQQLTS
-1404 SEVDKIIKV
+1404 SEVDKIIKA
-1413 KVDTIKIWEETKEI
+1413 KVDRIKVWKEIKEI
-1427 SIRDGLVKSIKD
+1427 SVRDGLIKSIKD

-1444 PIGEDIKDPISG
+1444 PIGEDIKDPVSG

-1465 ISKNLIKKILL
+1465 ISKNLIKKILS
-1476 YKLSDL
+1476 YKLSEL

-1497 EFLYDKAVGKIAALD
+1497 GFLYDNVLGKIAALD

-1545 KVRANNKVTCINIIE
+1545 KVRASNKIACINIIE

-1615 LYGLKENVIIGNIVP
+1615 LYGLKENVIIGNIIP
-1630 AGTGLNKYRE
+1630 AGTGLNKYGE
-1640 IEVDYSHVEEEKMEE
+1640 IEVDYSHEEEEKVEE
-1655 IFKEAEGEQEKS
+1655 IFKETEGEQREKKI
-1667 EADIFKEE
+1667 DMFREE
-1675 DRGSKEKISDPTTDQ
+1675 DEDSREKMSDNTTDQ
-1690 ESELNQE
+1690 EPELN
-1697 NRETK
+1697 
-1702 DKKSINNG
+1702 

>member
-1 LTISRNFNSI
+1 MTILKSFRSI

-19 HVKKWSHGEVKKPE
+19 QVKKWSNGEVKKPE

-46 LFCEKIFGPI
+46 LFCERIFGPV

-110 IPSPLSLLLDIPPR
+110 IPSPLSLLLDLPPR

-147 DETDLERGDII
+147 DGTGLEKGDII
-158 LEAEYRIHKKYNE
+158 LEVEYRIHKKYNE
-171 KLKAEP
+171 KVEAES
-177 VYNINKIK
+177 VYNINKVKI
-185 MFSHKTGDVI
+185 FSHKIGDVI
-195 SEEEDQNLQ
+195 SEEEDQDLQ

-210 FYQKELLFPVS
+210 FYQKESLLS
-221 EEEKPENEEEKEEIE
+221 IEEEEESEIEEAKEGIKEEEKEVEDVKEKEVKNNEI
-236 EESRNAK
+236 
-243 EEAKE
+243 
-248 ELTDNKETQYRITK
+248 QYRITK

-275 EEEKNLSLQAK
+275 EEEKNLSLRAK
-286 LSTQNIEESCYI
+286 LATQNIEESCYI
-298 VINPGNTSYKT
+298 VIHPGNTPYKI

-314 EVEKLILS
+314 EIEKLLLS

-340 LKELTLDKLT
+340 LEEVALDKLT

-358 KTSGQKMKKIIKRL
+358 KTSGQKTKKIIKRL
-372 QIVEAFRKSH
+372 QVVEAFRKSNS
-382 CKPEWMIL
+382 KPGWMIL
-390 EIIPVIPPDL
+390 ETIPVIPPDL

-504 VIVVGPNLKFYQ
+504 VIVVGPNLKFHQ

-528 KPYVMRELVA
+528 KPYVMRELVS

-560 SILKEI
+560 SILKDIIEDH
-566 VENRPILLNRAPT
+566 PILLNRAPT

-589 PILVE
+589 PVLVE

-611 FDGDQMAVHVPLSTE
+611 FDGDQMAVHIPLSPE

-656 IILGCYYLTMRESGQ
+656 IILGCYYLTMRESAQ
-671 KGEGKIFGNPNEAIR
+671 KGEGKIFGNPNEVIM
-686 AYEDGIVDLHAKIKY
+686 AYESGFIGLHAKIKY
-701 KIHNSLKGTTVGRI
+701 KIHDSLKGTTAGRI

-727 ISLTVT
+727 INLTIT

-740 ISFVYRKYGKE
+740 ISFIYRKYGKE
-751 VTVDI
+751 RTVDI
-756 LDKIKKIGF
+756 LDKIKKLGF
-765 NFSTSS
+765 SFATSS

-776 VVDLEIPSQKD
+776 IVDLEIPSQKD
-787 KILEVTEK
+787 KILEVAER
-795 EVDKIQEQ
+795 EVDRIQEQ
-803 YNYGLIMDDEREQ
+803 YNYGLIMEDEREQ
-816 KIVNTWTKAADDVV
+816 KIVNAWTKAADDVV

-945 FQDDGNIIE
+945 FQDDGTVIE

-969 LDPKS
+969 IDPKTS
-974 GEALVELGEEIDEKS
+974 EVLVGLGEEIDEKS

-1018 CYGKDMATGKL
+1018 CYGKDMATQKL
-1029 ANIGEAVGVIAAQS
+1029 VNIGEAVGVIAAQS

-1098 EIITDSDDRKQVVI
+1098 EIITESNHKKQVVI
-1112 NPETSKEDKDSN
+1112 NPEVSKENEDAIE
-1124 GEKKKNYNIPF
+1124 EKKKIYNIPSD
-1135 ELRLTV
+1135 LRLIV

-1222 ELVYISDFEKANEK
+1222 ELVYVSDFEKANEK
-1236 VVEENKEINKKNR
+1236 VVQENKEINKKNR
-1249 ELLANKKTIS
+1249 ELLENKKAIS
-1259 SLVNNKI
+1259 SLVNVKT
-1266 GEVIVKEGEVITDKV
+1266 GEVIVKEGEVLTNKV

-1286 ASDFTAL
+1286 TSDFTAL
-1293 IVEDKENKQHVI
+1293 IVEDQKKEQYTI
-1305 VKGENSLIE
+1305 VKGENSFIE
-1314 RITGNILVSGI
+1314 RITGNILVGGT
-1325 ENNIQ
+1325 EDNIQ
-1330 GNGTETY
+1330 EENTKTGNLS
-1337 NPNDSKIKFNEIID
+1337 DSKIKLNEIIS
-1351 KEMAVNI
+1351 KEIGVDI
-1358 ANSDIRTISYARPD
+1358 ANSDIRIISCAKPD
-1372 IYEKIENR
+1372 IYEKIEDR
-1380 ITAENIINPEDS
+1380 ITAKDIINPEDS
-1392 QVLVSANKQLTS
+1392 QVLVSADKQLTS
-1404 SEVDKIIKV
+1404 SEMDKIIKA
-1413 KVDTIKIWEETKEI
+1413 KVDRIKVWEEIKEI
-1427 SIRDGLVKSIKD
+1427 SVRDGLIKSIKD
-1439 EIIGR
+1439 EIIGQ
-1444 PIGEDIKDPISG
+1444 PLGEDIKDPVSG

-1497 EFLYDKAVGKIAALD
+1497 EFLYDKAVGKITALD

-1523 NGGKKITRN
+1523 NGGKKITKK

-1545 KVRANNKVTCINIIE
+1545 KVRANNKIACINIIK
-1560 NVGFIRRKKFV
+1560 NVGFIRRKKIV
-1571 AVGMP
+1571 AEGMP

-1615 LYGLKENVIIGNIVP
+1615 LYGLKENVIIGNIIP
-1630 AGTGLNKYRE
+1630 AGTGLDKYQE
-1640 IEVDYSHVEEEKMEE
+1640 VEVDYSHDEEEKVEE
-1655 IFKEAEGEQEKS
+1655 LFKEIEGEQKEKKI
-1667 EADIFKEE
+1667 DIFKEE
-1675 DRGSKEKISDPTTDQ
+1675 DEGSKEKISNHTKDQ
-1690 ESELNQE
+1690 EPKLNSENE
-1697 NRETK
+1697 ETK
-1702 DKKSINNG
+1702 DKKSINNS

>member
-1 LTISRNFNSI
+1 MGISGNFKSI
-11 KIGLASPE
+11 KIGLVSPE
-19 HVKKWSHGEVKKPE
+19 EIRKWSHGEVKKPE

-46 LFCEKIFGPI
+46 LFCERIFGPV

-79 GVEVTKSI
+79 GVEITKSI
-87 TRRERMGHIKLA
+87 TRRERMGHIELA

-110 IPSPLSLLLDIPPR
+110 IPSPLSLLLDVPPR
-124 NLEKILY
+124 NLEKIFY

-137 REQLFEVIES
+137 REQLFEVVES
-147 DETDLERGDII
+147 DNTGLEKGDII
-158 LEAEYRIHKKYNE
+158 LDLEYRIHKKYNE

-177 VYNINKIK
+177 VYHINKIK
-185 MFSHKTGDVI
+185 IFPHKIGDLI
-195 SEEEDQNLQ
+195 LAEEDQELQ
-204 KIFGKI
+204 KKFGKV
-210 FYQKELLFPVS
+210 FYQKELLFTV
-221 EEEKPENEEEKEEIE
+221 EEGEIKTEEIIEETVEEKKEVKKETLENK
-236 EESRNAK
+236 
-243 EEAKE
+243 EAK
-248 ELTDNKETQYRITK
+248 YRITK

-268 ETNLKRL
+268 ESNLNRL
-275 EEEKNLSLQAK
+275 EEEQSLSLQAK
-286 LSTQNIEESCYI
+286 LDTQNIEESCYI
-298 VINPGNTSYKT
+298 VIHPGNTSYKR

-314 EVEKLILS
+314 ELENTLLS
-322 NYDPEFKAG
+322 HYDSEFKAG
-331 IGAEAIKGL
+331 IGAEAIKEL
-340 LKELTLDKLT
+340 LQELNLDKLA
-350 LELREELK
+350 LVLREELK
-358 KTSGQKMKKIIKRL
+358 KSSGQKMKKFIKRL
-372 QIVEAFRKSH
+372 QIVEAFRKSNY
-382 CKPEWMIL
+382 KPDWMIL
-390 EIIPVIPPDL
+390 DVIPVIPPDL

-434 ELGAPEIIIKNEKR
+434 EIGAPEIIIKNEKR

-528 KPYVMRELVA
+528 KPYVMRELVT

-553 KGKPEVW
+553 KEKPEVW
-560 SILKEI
+560 SILEDIIKEH
-566 VENRPILLNRAPT
+566 PILLNRAPT

-589 PILVE
+589 PVLVE

-611 FDGDQMAVHVPLSTE
+611 FDGDQMAVHVPLSQE
-626 AQAEAEILM
+626 AQAEAEVLM
-635 LSSNNILSPANGLPI
+635 LSSNNILSPANGSPI

-656 IILGCYYLTMRESGQ
+656 IILGCYYLTMRGSGE
-671 KGEGKIFGNPNEAIR
+671 KGEGKIFGNSNEAIR
-686 AYEDGIVDLHAKIKY
+686 AYEDGIVGLHAKIKY
-701 KIHNSLKGTTVGRI
+701 RLHNSLKDTTIGRI
-715 IFNEIFPDDMDF
+715 IFNEVLPKDMEF
-727 ISLTVT
+727 VNLTIN
-733 KKSLEKI
+733 KKSVEKI
-740 ISFVYRKYGKE
+740 ISFIYRKYGAE
-751 VTVDI
+751 LTVES
-756 LDKIKKIGF
+756 LDKIKQLGF
-765 NFSTSS
+765 NFATSS

-776 VVDLEIPSQKD
+776 VVDLEIPSEKN
-787 KILEVTEK
+787 KILEVAEK

-816 KIVNTWTKAADDVV
+816 KIINAWTKAANEVV
-830 DAILKNLSKFNPLY
+830 DAILRNLSKFNPLY

-935 GTSDGIIIRA
+935 GTNDGIIIRA
-945 FQDDGNIIE
+945 FQEDGNIIE

-964 TQEEV
+964 VQEDV
-969 LDPKS
+969 IDPKT
-974 GEALVELGEEIDEKS
+974 EKVLIKLGEEIDEEQT
-989 AKKISEAGIKEVKVR
+989 KKIVEAGIKEVKVR
-1004 SVLTCRAEHGICAK
+1004 SVLTCRAEHGVCAK

-1029 ANIGEAVGVIAAQS
+1029 VNIGEAVGVIAAQS

-1062 ISGEDIT
+1062 ITGEDIT

-1080 VRKPKKQAVI
+1080 VRRPKKQAII
-1090 SEINGIVE
+1090 SEINGVVE
-1098 EIITDSDDRKQVVI
+1098 EIVNENNNRKRVVI
-1112 NPETSKEDKDSN
+1112 NPEIPKEDKAITE
-1124 GEKKKNYNIPF
+1124 EKNKIYNIPPD
-1135 ELRLTV
+1135 LRLIV
-1141 EKGQKIRAGERL
+1141 EKGQKVSAGERL
-1153 TVGFIDPHDI
+1153 TIGFVDPHEI

-1171 VQEYLLKEIQAVYR
+1171 VQEYLLKEVQAVYR
-1185 SQGVKINDKHIET
+1185 SQGVNINDKHIET

-1222 ELVYISDFEKANEK
+1222 ELVYISDFEKANRK
-1236 VVEENKEINKKNR
+1236 VAEQNKEVAKQNR
-1249 ELLANKKTIS
+1249 ELLENKKAIS
-1259 SLVNNKI
+1259 SLINNKTEEVLVKK
-1266 GEVIVKEGEVITDKV
+1266 GEIITNKI

-1286 ASDFTAL
+1286 TNQFITL
-1293 IVEDKENKQHVI
+1293 MVEDQENKKYAI
-1305 VKGENSLIE
+1305 VRGEDSFIE
-1314 RITGNILVSGI
+1314 RITDNILIDVIKDNIKAGMEIDTLGDYKINVNKIISKETAIDIADSGI
-1325 ENNIQ
+1325 RMISCIR
-1330 GNGTETY
+1330 
-1337 NPNDSKIKFNEIID
+1337 PN
-1351 KEMAVNI
+1351 
-1358 ANSDIRTISYARPD
+1358 
-1372 IYEKIENR
+1372 IYEKMEGR
-1380 ITAENIINPEDS
+1380 IIAENIIDPENS
-1392 QVLVSANKQLTS
+1392 QILLSENKQLTS
-1404 SEVDKIIKV
+1404 SEIDKIIKA
-1413 KVDTIKIWEETKEI
+1413 KVNEIKLWEEVKEI
-1427 SIRDGLVKSIKD
+1427 SIKDGLIKLVKD
-1439 EIIGR
+1439 EIIGQ
-1444 PIGEDIKDPISG
+1444 PIAQDIKDPVTG
-1456 NIIADKDQI
+1456 NIIAAKGQI
-1465 ISKNLIKKILL
+1465 ISKNLIKKVLL
-1476 YKLSDL
+1476 AKLSDL

-1497 EFLYDKAVGKIAALD
+1497 EFIYDKVAGKIAALD
-1512 ILDPETGEVII
+1512 ILDPETGKII
-1523 NGGKKITRN
+1523 ISAGKKITKN
-1532 HATEICNRHLDLI
+1532 DATEICSKHLDLI
-1545 KVRANNKVTCINIIE
+1545 RVRTNNKATCFDIIE
-1560 NVGFIRRKKFV
+1560 NVGFIRRKKFP

-1593 AASFQRTTHVLTN
+1593 AASFQRTIHVLTN
-1606 ASIKGKVDK
+1606 ASIKGKEDK
-1615 LYGLKENVIIGNIVP
+1615 LYGLKENVIIGNIIP
-1630 AGTGLNKYRE
+1630 AGTGLNKYGG
-1640 IEVDYSHVEEEKMEE
+1640 IEVDFLHEEEEKVEG
-1655 IFKEAEGEQEKS
+1655 IFKEVEREQKGKEVN
-1667 EADIFKEE
+1667 IFKEKNE
-1675 DRGSKEKISDPTTDQ
+1675 DNKEQIT
-1690 ESELNQE
+1690 N
-1697 NRETK
+1697 N
-1702 DKKSINNG
+1702 SIIQGP

>member
-1 LTISRNFNSI
+1 LGISGNFKSI
-11 KIGLASPE
+11 KIGLVSPE
-19 HVKKWSHGEVKKPE
+19 EIRKWSHGEVKKPE

-46 LFCEKIFGPI
+46 LFCERIFGPV

-79 GVEVTKSI
+79 GVEITKSI
-87 TRRERMGHIKLA
+87 TRRERMGHIELA

-110 IPSPLSLLLDIPPR
+110 IPSPLSLLLDVPPR
-124 NLEKILY
+124 NLEKIFY

-137 REQLFEVIES
+137 REQLFEVVES
-147 DETDLERGDII
+147 DNTGLEKGDII
-158 LEAEYRIHKKYNE
+158 LDLEYRIHKKYNE

-177 VYNINKIK
+177 VYHINKIK
-185 MFSHKTGDVI
+185 IFPHKIGDLI
-195 SEEEDQNLQ
+195 LAEEDQELQ
-204 KIFGKI
+204 KKFGKV
-210 FYQKELLFPVS
+210 FYQKELLFTV
-221 EEEKPENEEEKEEIE
+221 EEGEIKTEEIIEETVEEKKEVKKETLENK
-236 EESRNAK
+236 
-243 EEAKE
+243 EAK
-248 ELTDNKETQYRITK
+248 YRITK

-268 ETNLKRL
+268 ESNLNRL
-275 EEEKNLSLQAK
+275 EEEQSLSLQAK
-286 LSTQNIEESCYI
+286 LDTQNIEESCYI
-298 VINPGNTSYKT
+298 VIHPGNTSYKR

-314 EVEKLILS
+314 ELENTLLS
-322 NYDPEFKAG
+322 HYDSEFKAG
-331 IGAEAIKGL
+331 IGAEAIKEL
-340 LKELTLDKLT
+340 LQELNLDKLA
-350 LELREELK
+350 LVLREELK
-358 KTSGQKMKKIIKRL
+358 KSSGQKMKKFIKRL
-372 QIVEAFRKSH
+372 QIVEAFRKSNY
-382 CKPEWMIL
+382 KPDWMIL
-390 EIIPVIPPDL
+390 DVIPVIPPDL

-434 ELGAPEIIIKNEKR
+434 EIGAPEIIIKNEKR

-528 KPYVMRELVA
+528 KPYVMRELVT

-553 KGKPEVW
+553 KEKPEVW
-560 SILKEI
+560 SILEDIIKEH
-566 VENRPILLNRAPT
+566 PILLNRAPT

-589 PILVE
+589 PVLVE

-611 FDGDQMAVHVPLSTE
+611 FDGDQMAVHVPLSQE
-626 AQAEAEILM
+626 AQAEAEVLM
-635 LSSNNILSPANGLPI
+635 LSSNNILSPANGSPI

-656 IILGCYYLTMRESGQ
+656 IILGCYYLTMRGSGE
-671 KGEGKIFGNPNEAIR
+671 KGEGKIFGNSNEAIR
-686 AYEDGIVDLHAKIKY
+686 AYEDGIVGLHAKIKY
-701 KIHNSLKGTTVGRI
+701 RLHNSLKDTTIGRI
-715 IFNEIFPDDMDF
+715 IFNEVLPKDMEF
-727 ISLTVT
+727 VNLTIN
-733 KKSLEKI
+733 KKSVEKI
-740 ISFVYRKYGKE
+740 ISFIYRKYGAE
-751 VTVDI
+751 LTVES
-756 LDKIKKIGF
+756 LDKIKQLGF
-765 NFSTSS
+765 NFATSS

-776 VVDLEIPSQKD
+776 VVDLEIPSEKN
-787 KILEVTEK
+787 KILEAAEK

-816 KIVNTWTKAADDVV
+816 KIINAWTKAANEVV
-830 DAILKNLSKFNPLY
+830 DAILRNLSKFNPLY

-935 GTSDGIIIRA
+935 GTNDGIIIRA
-945 FQDDGNIIE
+945 FQEDGNIIE

-964 TQEEV
+964 VQEDV
-969 LDPKS
+969 IDPKT
-974 GEALVELGEEIDEKS
+974 EKVLIKLGEEIDEEQT
-989 AKKISEAGIKEVKVR
+989 KKIVEAGIKEVKVR
-1004 SVLTCRAEHGICAK
+1004 SVLTCRAEHGVCAK

-1029 ANIGEAVGVIAAQS
+1029 VNIGEAVGVIAAQS

-1062 ISGEDIT
+1062 ITGEDIT

-1080 VRKPKKQAVI
+1080 VRRPKKQAII
-1090 SEINGIVE
+1090 SEINGVVE
-1098 EIITDSDDRKQVVI
+1098 EIVNENNNRKRVVI
-1112 NPETSKEDKDSN
+1112 NPEIPKEDKAITE
-1124 GEKKKNYNIPF
+1124 EKNKIYNIPPD
-1135 ELRLTV
+1135 LRLIV
-1141 EKGQKIRAGERL
+1141 EKGQKVSAGERL
-1153 TVGFIDPHDI
+1153 TIGFVDPHEI

-1171 VQEYLLKEIQAVYR
+1171 VQEYLLKEVQAVYR
-1185 SQGVKINDKHIET
+1185 SQGVNINDKHIET

-1222 ELVYISDFEKANEK
+1222 ELVYISDFEKANRK
-1236 VVEENKEINKKNR
+1236 VAEQNKEIAKQNR
-1249 ELLANKKTIS
+1249 ELLENKKAIS
-1259 SLVNNKI
+1259 SLINNKTEEVLVKK
-1266 GEVIVKEGEVITDKV
+1266 GEIITNKI

-1286 ASDFTAL
+1286 TNQFITL
-1293 IVEDKENKQHVI
+1293 MVEDQENKKYAI
-1305 VKGENSLIE
+1305 VRGEDSFIE
-1314 RITGNILVSGI
+1314 RITDNILIDVIKDNIKAGMEIDTLGDYKINVNKIISKETAIDIADSGI
-1325 ENNIQ
+1325 RMISCIR
-1330 GNGTETY
+1330 
-1337 NPNDSKIKFNEIID
+1337 PN
-1351 KEMAVNI
+1351 
-1358 ANSDIRTISYARPD
+1358 
-1372 IYEKIENR
+1372 IYEKMEGR
-1380 ITAENIINPEDS
+1380 IIAENIIDPENS
-1392 QVLVSANKQLTS
+1392 QILLSENKQLTS
-1404 SEVDKIIKV
+1404 SEIDKIIKA
-1413 KVDTIKIWEETKEI
+1413 KVNEIKLWEEVKEI
-1427 SIRDGLVKSIKD
+1427 SIKDGLIKLVKD
-1439 EIIGR
+1439 EIIGQ
-1444 PIGEDIKDPISG
+1444 PIAQDIKDPVTG
-1456 NIIADKDQI
+1456 NIIAAKGQI
-1465 ISKNLIKKILL
+1465 ISKNLIKKVLL
-1476 YKLSDL
+1476 AKLSDL

-1497 EFLYDKAVGKIAALD
+1497 EFIYDKVAGKIAALD
-1512 ILDPETGEVII
+1512 ILDPETGKII
-1523 NGGKKITRN
+1523 ISAGKKITKN
-1532 HATEICNRHLDLI
+1532 DATEICSKHLDLI
-1545 KVRANNKVTCINIIE
+1545 RVRTNNKATCFDIIE
-1560 NVGFIRRKKFV
+1560 NVGFIRRKKFP

-1593 AASFQRTTHVLTN
+1593 AASFQRTIHVLTN
-1606 ASIKGKVDK
+1606 ASIKGKEDK
-1615 LYGLKENVIIGNIVP
+1615 LYGLKENVIIGNIIP
-1630 AGTGLNKYRE
+1630 AGTGLNKYGG
-1640 IEVDYSHVEEEKMEE
+1640 IEVDFLHEEEEKVEG
-1655 IFKEAEGEQEKS
+1655 IFKEVEREQKGKEVN
-1667 EADIFKEE
+1667 IFKEKNE
-1675 DRGSKEKISDPTTDQ
+1675 DSKEKMSDHTTDQ
-1690 ESELNQE
+1690 EPELN
-1697 NRETK
+1697 
-1702 DKKSINNG
+1702 

>member
-1 LTISRNFNSI
+1 MGISGNFKSI
-11 KIGLASPE
+11 KIGLVSPE
-19 HVKKWSHGEVKKPE
+19 EIRKWSHGEVKKPE

-46 LFCEKIFGPI
+46 LFCERIFGPV

-79 GVEVTKSI
+79 GVEITKSI
-87 TRRERMGHIKLA
+87 TRRERMGHIELA

-110 IPSPLSLLLDIPPR
+110 IPSPLSLLLDVPPR
-124 NLEKILY
+124 NLEKIFY

-137 REQLFEVIES
+137 REQLFEVVES
-147 DETDLERGDII
+147 DNTGLEKGDII
-158 LEAEYRIHKKYNE
+158 LDLEYRIHKKYNE

-177 VYNINKIK
+177 VYHINKIK
-185 MFSHKTGDVI
+185 IFPHKIGDLI
-195 SEEEDQNLQ
+195 LAEEDQELQ
-204 KIFGKI
+204 KKFGKV
-210 FYQKELLFPVS
+210 FYQKELLFTV
-221 EEEKPENEEEKEEIE
+221 EEGEIKTEEIIEETVEEKKEVKKETLENK
-236 EESRNAK
+236 
-243 EEAKE
+243 EAK
-248 ELTDNKETQYRITK
+248 YRITK

-268 ETNLKRL
+268 ESNLNRL
-275 EEEKNLSLQAK
+275 EEEQSLSLQAK
-286 LSTQNIEESCYI
+286 LDTQNIEESCYI
-298 VINPGNTSYKT
+298 VIHPGNTSYKR

-314 EVEKLILS
+314 ELENTLLS
-322 NYDPEFKAG
+322 HYDSEFKAG
-331 IGAEAIKGL
+331 IGAEAIKEL
-340 LKELTLDKLT
+340 LQELNLDKLA
-350 LELREELK
+350 LVLREELK
-358 KTSGQKMKKIIKRL
+358 KSSGQKMKKFIKRL
-372 QIVEAFRKSH
+372 QIVEAFRKSNY
-382 CKPEWMIL
+382 KPDWMIL
-390 EIIPVIPPDL
+390 DVIPVIPPDL

-434 ELGAPEIIIKNEKR
+434 EIGAPEIIIKNEKR

-528 KPYVMRELVA
+528 KPYVMRELVT

-553 KGKPEVW
+553 KEKPEVW
-560 SILKEI
+560 SILEDIIKEH
-566 VENRPILLNRAPT
+566 PILLNRAPT

-589 PILVE
+589 PVLVE

-611 FDGDQMAVHVPLSTE
+611 FDGDQMAVHVPLSQE
-626 AQAEAEILM
+626 AQAEAEVLM
-635 LSSNNILSPANGLPI
+635 LSSNNILSPANGSPI

-656 IILGCYYLTMRESGQ
+656 IILGCYYLTMRGSGE
-671 KGEGKIFGNPNEAIR
+671 KGEGKIFGNSNEAIR
-686 AYEDGIVDLHAKIKY
+686 AYEDGIVGLHAKIKY
-701 KIHNSLKGTTVGRI
+701 RLHNSLKDTTIGRI
-715 IFNEIFPDDMDF
+715 IFNEVLPKDMEF
-727 ISLTVT
+727 VNLTIN
-733 KKSLEKI
+733 KKSVEKI
-740 ISFVYRKYGKE
+740 ISFIYRKYGAE
-751 VTVDI
+751 LTVES
-756 LDKIKKIGF
+756 LDKIKQLGF
-765 NFSTSS
+765 NFATSS

-776 VVDLEIPSQKD
+776 VVDLEIPSEKN
-787 KILEVTEK
+787 KILEAAEK

-816 KIVNTWTKAADDVV
+816 KIINAWTKAANEVV
-830 DAILKNLSKFNPLY
+830 DAILRNLSKFNPLY

-935 GTSDGIIIRA
+935 GTNDGIIIRA
-945 FQDDGNIIE
+945 FQEDGNIIE

-964 TQEEV
+964 VQEDV
-969 LDPKS
+969 IDPKT
-974 GEALVELGEEIDEKS
+974 EKVLIKLGEEIDEEQT
-989 AKKISEAGIKEVKVR
+989 KKIVEAGIKEVKVR
-1004 SVLTCRAEHGICAK
+1004 SVLTCRAEHGVCAK

-1029 ANIGEAVGVIAAQS
+1029 VNIGEAVGVIAAQS

-1062 ISGEDIT
+1062 ITGEDIT

-1080 VRKPKKQAVI
+1080 VRRPKKQAII
-1090 SEINGIVE
+1090 SEINGVVE
-1098 EIITDSDDRKQVVI
+1098 EIVNENNNRKRVVI
-1112 NPETSKEDKDSN
+1112 NPEIPKEDKAITE
-1124 GEKKKNYNIPF
+1124 EKNKIYNIPPD
-1135 ELRLTV
+1135 LRLIV
-1141 EKGQKIRAGERL
+1141 EKGQKVSAGERL
-1153 TVGFIDPHDI
+1153 TIGFVDPHEI

-1171 VQEYLLKEIQAVYR
+1171 VQEYLLKEVQAVYR
-1185 SQGVKINDKHIET
+1185 SQGVNINDKHIET

-1222 ELVYISDFEKANEK
+1222 ELVYISDFEKANRK
-1236 VVEENKEINKKNR
+1236 VAEQNKEIAKQNR
-1249 ELLANKKTIS
+1249 ELLENKKAIS
-1259 SLVNNKI
+1259 SLINNKTEEVLVKK
-1266 GEVIVKEGEVITDKV
+1266 GEIITNKI

-1286 ASDFTAL
+1286 TNQFITL
-1293 IVEDKENKQHVI
+1293 MVEDQENKKYAI
-1305 VKGENSLIE
+1305 VRGEDSFIE
-1314 RITGNILVSGI
+1314 RITDNILIDVIKDNIKAGMEIDTLGDYKINVNKIISKETAIDIADSGI
-1325 ENNIQ
+1325 RMISCIR
-1330 GNGTETY
+1330 
-1337 NPNDSKIKFNEIID
+1337 PN
-1351 KEMAVNI
+1351 
-1358 ANSDIRTISYARPD
+1358 
-1372 IYEKIENR
+1372 IYEKMEGR
-1380 ITAENIINPEDS
+1380 IIAENIIDPENS
-1392 QVLVSANKQLTS
+1392 QILLSENKQLTS
-1404 SEVDKIIKV
+1404 SEIDKIIKA
-1413 KVDTIKIWEETKEI
+1413 KVNEIKLWEEVKEI
-1427 SIRDGLVKSIKD
+1427 SIKDGLIKLVKD
-1439 EIIGR
+1439 EIIGQ
-1444 PIGEDIKDPISG
+1444 PIAQDIKDPVTG
-1456 NIIADKDQI
+1456 NIIAAKGQI
-1465 ISKNLIKKILL
+1465 ISKNLIKKVLL
-1476 YKLSDL
+1476 AKLSDL

-1497 EFLYDKAVGKIAALD
+1497 EFIYDKVAGKIAALD
-1512 ILDPETGEVII
+1512 ILDPETGKII
-1523 NGGKKITRN
+1523 ISAGKKITKN
-1532 HATEICNRHLDLI
+1532 DATEICSKHLDLI
-1545 KVRANNKVTCINIIE
+1545 RVRTNNKATCFDIIE
-1560 NVGFIRRKKFV
+1560 NVGFIRRKKFP

-1593 AASFQRTTHVLTN
+1593 AASFQRTIHVLTN
-1606 ASIKGKVDK
+1606 ASIKGKEDK
-1615 LYGLKENVIIGNIVP
+1615 LYGLKENVIIGNIIP
-1630 AGTGLNKYRE
+1630 AGTGLNKYGG
-1640 IEVDYSHVEEEKMEE
+1640 IEVDFLHEEEEKVEG
-1655 IFKEAEGEQEKS
+1655 IFKEVEREQKGKEVN
-1667 EADIFKEE
+1667 IFKEKNE
-1675 DRGSKEKISDPTTDQ
+1675 DNKEQIT
-1690 ESELNQE
+1690 N
-1697 NRETK
+1697 N
-1702 DKKSINNG
+1702 SIIQGP

>member
-1 LTISRNFNSI
+1 MTISRSFNSI

-124 NLEKILY
+124 SLEKILY

-147 DETDLERGDII
+147 DQAGLEKGDII

-171 KLKAEP
+171 KIESEP
-177 VYNINKIK
+177 VYNISKVK
-185 MFSHKTGDVI
+185 MFSHKVGDVI

-204 KIFGKI
+204 KTFGKI
-210 FYQKELLFPVS
+210 FYQKELLFPEY
-221 EEEKPENEEEKEEIE
+221 EEEKSEKEEEKEEIKK
-236 EESRNAK
+236 AQ
-243 EEAKE
+243 EEAKRE
-248 ELTDNKETQYRITK
+248 VIDNKETQYRITK

-275 EEEKNLSLQAK
+275 EKEKNLSLQAK
-286 LSTQNIEESCYI
+286 LATQNIEESCYI
-298 VINPGNTSYKT
+298 VIHPGDTSYKR

-331 IGAEAIKGL
+331 IGAEAIKDL
-340 LKELTLDKLT
+340 LKELTLDKIT

-358 KTSGQKMKKIIKRL
+358 KTSGQKTKKIIKRL
-372 QIVEAFRKSH
+372 QIVEAFRKSN

-390 EIIPVIPPDL
+390 ETIPVIPPDL

-560 SILKEI
+560 SMLKEI
-566 VENRPILLNRAPT
+566 VEDRPILLNRAPT
-579 LHRLGIQAFK
+579 LHRLGVQAFR

-626 AQAEAEILM
+626 AQAEAEVLM

-656 IILGCYYLTMRESGQ
+656 IILGCYYLTMQESGQ

-686 AYEDGIVDLHAKIKY
+686 AYEDDIIDLHTKIKY
-701 KIHNSLKGTTVGRI
+701 RIHNSLKSTTAGRI

-727 ISLTVT
+727 INLTIT

-756 LDKIKKIGF
+756 LDEIKKLGF
-765 NFSTSS
+765 NFATSS
-771 GISIG
+771 GISMGI
-776 VVDLEIPSQKD
+776 VDLEIPSQKD
-787 KILEVTEK
+787 KILEVAEK

-816 KIVNTWTKAADDVV
+816 KIVNAWTKAADEVV

-921 VDVAQDAIIREEDC
+921 VDVAQDAIIKEEDC

-945 FQDDGNIIE
+945 FQDDGTVIE

-969 LDPKS
+969 IDPKA
-974 GEALVELGEEIDEKS
+974 GEVLVGLGEEIDEKS

-1018 CYGKDMATGKL
+1018 CYGKDMASGKL

-1057 TGGVK
+1057 TGGIK
-1062 ISGEDIT
+1062 ITGEDIT

-1098 EIITDSDDRKQVVI
+1098 EIITDSDGKKQVVI
-1112 NPETSKEDKDSN
+1112 NPETSKENKDSN
-1124 GEKKKNYNIPF
+1124 GEKKKNYSIPP

-1141 EKGQKIRAGERL
+1141 EKGQKVKAGERL

-1222 ELVYISDFEKANEK
+1222 ELVYISDYEKANEK
-1236 VVEENKEINKKNR
+1236 VVQENKEINKKNK
-1249 ELLANKKTIS
+1249 ELLVNKKTIS
-1259 SLVNNKI
+1259 SLVNIKT
-1266 GEVIVKEGEVITDKV
+1266 GEEIIKEGEVITNKL

-1286 ASDFTAL
+1286 TSDFTTL
-1293 IVEDKENKQHVI
+1293 IVEDQENKQFTI
-1305 VKGENSLIE
+1305 VKGENSFIE
-1314 RITGNILVSGI
+1314 RITGNILIDVI
-1325 ENNIQ
+1325 EDNIQ
-1330 GNGTETY
+1330 EANIET
-1337 NPNDSKIKFNEIID
+1337 NNLGDSKIKLNEIIS
-1351 KEMAVNI
+1351 KEIAADIVNR
-1358 ANSDIRTISYARPD
+1358 DIRIISYANPD

-1380 ITAENIINPEDS
+1380 ITAKDIVNPEDS

-1404 SEVDKIIKV
+1404 LDVNEIIKAKVDK
-1413 KVDTIKIWEETKEI
+1413 IKIWEETKEI
-1427 SIRDGLVKSIKD
+1427 SIRDGLIKSIKD
-1439 EIIGR
+1439 EIIGQ
-1444 PIGEDIKDPISG
+1444 PLGEDIKDPVSG

-1512 ILDPETGEVII
+1512 ILDPETGEVIV
-1523 NGGKKITRN
+1523 NGGKKITKS

-1545 KVRANNKVTCINIIE
+1545 KVRANNKITCINIIE
-1560 NVGFIRRKKFV
+1560 NAGFIRRKKLV

-1615 LYGLKENVIIGNIVP
+1615 LYGLKENVIIGNIIP
-1630 AGTGLNKYRE
+1630 AGTGLTKYRE
-1640 IEVDYSHVEEEKMEE
+1640 IEVDYSHEEEEKVEE
-1655 IFKEAEGEQEKS
+1655 LFKEAEGEQEKK
-1667 EADIFKEE
+1667 EIDIFKEE
-1675 DRGSKEKISDPTTDQ
+1675 DEGSKEKISDLTTDQ
-1690 ESELNQE
+1690 EPEL
-1697 NRETK
+1697 
-1702 DKKSINNG
+1702 D

>member
-1 LTISRNFNSI
+1 MTISRSFNSI

-110 IPSPLSLLLDIPPR
+110 IPSPLSLLLDMPPR
-124 NLEKILY
+124 SLEKILY

-147 DETDLERGDII
+147 DEAGLEKGDII
-158 LEAEYRIHKKYNE
+158 LEVEYRIHKKYNE
-171 KLKAEP
+171 KIESEP
-177 VYNINKIK
+177 VYNINKVK
-185 MFSHKTGDVI
+185 MFSHKVGDVI

-204 KIFGKI
+204 KTFGKI
-210 FYQKELLFPVS
+210 FYQKELLFPEY
-221 EEEKPENEEEKEEIE
+221 EEEKSEKEENKE
-236 EESRNAK
+236 EIK
-243 EEAKE
+243 KIQEEAKRE
-248 ELTDNKETQYRITK
+248 VIDNKETQYRITK

-286 LSTQNIEESCYI
+286 LATQNIEESCYI
-298 VINPGNTSYKT
+298 VIHPGNTSYKR

-358 KTSGQKMKKIIKRL
+358 KATGQKTKKIIKRL

-390 EIIPVIPPDL
+390 ETIPVIPPDL

-504 VIVVGPNLKFYQ
+504 VIVVGPNLKFHQ

-566 VENRPILLNRAPT
+566 VEDRPILLNRAPT
-579 LHRLGIQAFK
+579 LHRLGVQAFK

-656 IILGCYYLTMRESGQ
+656 IILGCYYLTMQESGQ

-686 AYEDGIVDLHAKIKY
+686 AYEDGIIDLHAKIKY

-715 IFNEIFPDDMDF
+715 IFNEIFPEDMDF
-727 ISLTVT
+727 INLTIT

-740 ISFVYRKYGKE
+740 ISFIYRKYGKE

-756 LDKIKKIGF
+756 LDKIKKLGF
-765 NFSTSS
+765 NFATSS

-776 VVDLEIPSQKD
+776 IVDLEIPSQKD

-816 KIVNTWTKAADDVV
+816 KIVNAWTKAADDVV

-945 FQDDGNIIE
+945 FQDDGTVIE

-969 LDPKS
+969 IDPKA
-974 GEALVELGEEIDEKS
+974 GEVLVGLGEEIDEKS

-1018 CYGKDMATGKL
+1018 CYGKDMASGKL

-1057 TGGVK
+1057 TGGIK
-1062 ISGEDIT
+1062 ITGEDIT

-1098 EIITDSDDRKQVVI
+1098 EIITDSDGKKQVVI
-1112 NPETSKEDKDSN
+1112 NPETSKENKDSN
-1124 GEKKKNYNIPF
+1124 GEQKKNYNIPP

-1141 EKGQKIRAGERL
+1141 EKGQKIKAGERL

-1222 ELVYISDFEKANEK
+1222 ELVYISDFERANEK
-1236 VVEENKEINKKNR
+1236 VTEENKEVNKKNK
-1249 ELLANKKTIS
+1249 ELLVNKKTIS
-1259 SLVNNKI
+1259 SLVNIKT
-1266 GEVIVKEGEVITDKV
+1266 GEVIVKEGEVITNKV

-1286 ASDFTAL
+1286 TSDFTTL
-1293 IVEDKENKQHVI
+1293 IVEDQENKQFTI

-1314 RITGNILVSGI
+1314 RITGNILVGGI

-1330 GNGTETY
+1330 EDGTKTY
-1337 NPNDSKIKFNEIID
+1337 SLNDSNIKFNEIIN
-1351 KEMAVNI
+1351 KETAVNI

-1380 ITAENIINPEDS
+1380 ITAKDIVNPEDS

-1404 SEVDKIIKV
+1404 SEVDKILKV
-1413 KVDTIKIWEETKEI
+1413 KIDRIKIWEEIKEI
-1427 SIRDGLVKSIKD
+1427 SIRDGLIKSIKD

-1523 NGGKKITRN
+1523 NGGKKITRD

-1545 KVRANNKVTCINIIE
+1545 KVRANNKVICINIIE

-1615 LYGLKENVIIGNIVP
+1615 LYGLKENVIIGNIIP
-1630 AGTGLNKYRE
+1630 AGTGLNQYRE
-1640 IEVDYSHVEEEKMEE
+1640 IEVDYSHEEEEKVEE
-1655 IFKEAEGEQEKS
+1655 LFKEAEGEQEKK
-1667 EADIFKEE
+1667 EINIFKEE
-1675 DRGSKEKISDPTTDQ
+1675 DEGSKEKMSDLTTDQ
-1690 ESELNQE
+1690 EPELNQE
-1697 NRETK
+1697 N
-1702 DKKSINNG
+1702 

>member
-1 LTISRNFNSI
+1 LTILKSLSLI

-19 HVKKWSHGEVKKPE
+19 QVKKWSHGEVKKPE

-46 LFCEKIFGPI
+46 LFCERIFGPV

-110 IPSPLSLLLDIPPR
+110 IPSPLSLLLDISPR

-147 DETDLERGDII
+147 DGTGLEKGDII
-158 LEAEYRIHKKYNE
+158 LEVEYRIHKKYNE

-177 VYNINKIK
+177 VYNINKVKI
-185 MFSHKTGDVI
+185 FSHKIGDVI
-195 SEEEDQNLQ
+195 SEEEDRNLQ

-210 FYQKELLFPVS
+210 FYQKESLFPVS
-221 EEEKPENEEEKEEIE
+221 EEERFESEEEKEELKG
-236 EESRNAK
+236 AK
-243 EEAKE
+243 EKTKKE
-248 ELTDNKETQYRITK
+248 EVENKETQYRITK
-262 IDGLIS
+262 VDGLIS

-275 EEEKNLSLQAK
+275 EEEKNLSLRAK
-286 LSTQNIEESCYI
+286 LATQNIEESCYI
-298 VINPGNTSYKT
+298 VIRPGNTSYKRR
-309 GEIIL
+309 EIIL
-314 EVEKLILS
+314 EVEKLLLS

-331 IGAEAIKGL
+331 IGADAIKGL

-358 KTSGQKMKKIIKRL
+358 KTSGQKTKKIIKRL
-372 QIVEAFRKSH
+372 QIVEAFRKSN
-382 CKPEWMIL
+382 CKPEWMVL

-528 KPYVMRELVA
+528 KPYVMRELVS

-553 KGKPEVW
+553 KGRPEVW
-560 SILKEI
+560 SILKDI
-566 VENRPILLNRAPT
+566 VEDHPILLNRAPT

-589 PILVE
+589 PVLVE
-594 GNAIQIHPLVC
+594 GNAIKIHPLVC

-611 FDGDQMAVHVPLSTE
+611 FDGDQMAVHIPLSPE

-656 IILGCYYLTMRESGQ
+656 IILGCYYLTMRESAK
-671 KGEGKIFGNPNEAIR
+671 KGEGKTFGNPNEAIR
-686 AYEDGIVDLHAKIKY
+686 AYEDGFIDLHAKIKY
-701 KIHNSLKGTTVGRI
+701 RIHNSLKSTTAGRI

-727 ISLTVT
+727 INLTIT

-740 ISFVYRKYGKE
+740 ISFIYRKYGKE
-751 VTVDI
+751 ITVDI
-756 LDKIKKIGF
+756 LDKIKKLGF
-765 NFSTSS
+765 NFATSS

-776 VVDLEIPSQKD
+776 IVDLEIPSQKD
-787 KILEVTEK
+787 EILEVAEK

-816 KIVNTWTKAADDVV
+816 KIVNSWTKAADEVV
-830 DAILKNLSKFNPLY
+830 AAILKNLNKFNPLY

-877 FPIRSNFRDG
+877 FPIKSNFRDG

-945 FQDDGNIIE
+945 FQDDGNVIE

-969 LDPKS
+969 IDPKT
-974 GEALVELGEEIDEKS
+974 GEVLVGLGEEIDEKN

-1004 SVLTCRAEHGICAK
+1004 SVLTCKAEHGICAK
-1018 CYGKDMATGKL
+1018 CYGKDMTTGKL
-1029 ANIGEAVGVIAAQS
+1029 VNIGESVGVIAAQS

-1062 ISGEDIT
+1062 ITGEDIT

-1090 SEINGIVE
+1090 SEINGTVE
-1098 EIITDSDDRKQVVI
+1098 EIITENNHKKQVVI
-1112 NPETSKEDKDSN
+1112 NPETLEENKDSIE
-1124 GEKKKNYNIPF
+1124 EKKKIYNISPD
-1135 ELRLTV
+1135 LRLIV

-1163 LKIQGIKA
+1163 LRIQGIKA

-1222 ELVYISDFEKANEK
+1222 ELVYVSDFEKANEK
-1236 VVEENKEINKKNR
+1236 VVEENKEISKKNR
-1249 ELLANKKTIS
+1249 ELLENKKCIS
-1259 SLVNNKI
+1259 SLVNIKT
-1266 GEVIVKEGEVITDKV
+1266 GEVIVKEGEVLTNKV

-1286 ASDFTAL
+1286 ISDFTTL
-1293 IVEDKENKQHVI
+1293 IVEVQKNKQCTI
-1305 VKGENSLIE
+1305 VRGENSFIE
-1314 RITGNILVSGI
+1314 RITGNILVGGI
-1325 ENNIQ
+1325 EEDSIQ
-1330 GNGTETY
+1330 EDNTETE
-1337 NPNDSKIKFNEIID
+1337 NLSDSKIKFNEIIS
-1351 KEMAVNI
+1351 KEIGVDI
-1358 ANSDIRTISYARPD
+1358 TNSDIRTIGYAKPD

-1380 ITAENIINPEDS
+1380 ITAADIINPEDS
-1392 QVLVSANKQLTS
+1392 QVLVSTNKQLTS
-1404 SEVDKIIKV
+1404 SEVDKIIKA
-1413 KVDTIKIWEETKEI
+1413 KVDRIKVWEEIKEI
-1427 SIRDGLVKSIKD
+1427 SVRDGLIKSIKD

-1444 PIGEDIKDPISG
+1444 PIGEDIKDPVSG
-1456 NIIADKDQI
+1456 NIIANKDQI

-1497 EFLYDKAVGKIAALD
+1497 EFLYEKAVGKIAALD
-1512 ILDPETGEVII
+1512 IFDPETGEVIT

-1532 HATEICNRHLDLI
+1532 HATEICNKHLDLI
-1545 KVRANNKVTCINIIE
+1545 KVRENNKVTCINLIE
-1560 NVGFIRRKKFV
+1560 NVGFIKRKKLV

-1615 LYGLKENVIIGNIVP
+1615 LYGLKENVIIGNIIP
-1630 AGTGLNKYRE
+1630 AGTGLNKYE
-1640 IEVDYSHVEEEKMEE
+1640 KIEVDYLHEEEEKVEE
-1655 IFKEAEGEQEKS
+1655 IFKEVEGEQEEK
-1667 EADIFKEE
+1667 EIDIFKEE
-1675 DRGSKEKISDPTTDQ
+1675 NKSSKEKTSGQTTDQ
-1690 ESELNQE
+1690 AEA
-1697 NRETK
+1697 
-1702 DKKSINNG
+1702 

>member
-1 LTISRNFNSI
+1 MGISGNFKSI
-11 KIGLASPE
+11 KIGLVSPE
-19 HVKKWSHGEVKKPE
+19 EIRKWSHGEVKKPE

-46 LFCEKIFGPI
+46 LFCERIFGPV

-79 GVEVTKSI
+79 GVEITKSI
-87 TRRERMGHIKLA
+87 TRRERMGHIELA

-110 IPSPLSLLLDIPPR
+110 IPSPLSLLLDVPPR
-124 NLEKILY
+124 NLEKIFY

-137 REQLFEVIES
+137 REQLFEVVES
-147 DETDLERGDII
+147 DNTGLEKGDII
-158 LEAEYRIHKKYNE
+158 LDLEYRIHKKYNE

-177 VYNINKIK
+177 VYHINKIK
-185 MFSHKTGDVI
+185 IFPHKIGDLI
-195 SEEEDQNLQ
+195 LAEEDQELQ
-204 KIFGKI
+204 KKFGKV
-210 FYQKELLFPVS
+210 FYQKELLFTV
-221 EEEKPENEEEKEEIE
+221 EEGEIKTEEIIEETVEEKKEVKKETLENK
-236 EESRNAK
+236 
-243 EEAKE
+243 EAK
-248 ELTDNKETQYRITK
+248 YRITK

-268 ETNLKRL
+268 ESNLNRL
-275 EEEKNLSLQAK
+275 EEEQSLSLQAK
-286 LSTQNIEESCYI
+286 LDTQNIEESCYI
-298 VINPGNTSYKT
+298 VIHPGNTSYKR

-314 EVEKLILS
+314 ELENTLLS
-322 NYDPEFKAG
+322 HYDSEFKAG
-331 IGAEAIKGL
+331 IGAEAIKEL
-340 LKELTLDKLT
+340 LQELNLDKLA
-350 LELREELK
+350 LVLREELK
-358 KTSGQKMKKIIKRL
+358 KSSGQKMKKFIKRL
-372 QIVEAFRKSH
+372 QIVEAFRKSNY
-382 CKPEWMIL
+382 KPDWMIL
-390 EIIPVIPPDL
+390 DVIPVIPPDL

-434 ELGAPEIIIKNEKR
+434 EIGAPEIIIKNEKR

-528 KPYVMRELVA
+528 KPYVMRELVT

-553 KGKPEVW
+553 KEKPEVW
-560 SILKEI
+560 SILEDIIKEH
-566 VENRPILLNRAPT
+566 PILLNRAPT

-589 PILVE
+589 PVLVE

-611 FDGDQMAVHVPLSTE
+611 FDGDQMAVHVPLSQE
-626 AQAEAEILM
+626 AQAEAEVLM
-635 LSSNNILSPANGLPI
+635 LSSNNILSPANGSPI

-656 IILGCYYLTMRESGQ
+656 IILGCYYLTMRGSGE
-671 KGEGKIFGNPNEAIR
+671 KGEGKIFGNSNEAIR
-686 AYEDGIVDLHAKIKY
+686 AYEDGIVGLHAKIKY
-701 KIHNSLKGTTVGRI
+701 RLHNSLKDTTIGRI
-715 IFNEIFPDDMDF
+715 IFNEVLPNDMEF
-727 ISLTVT
+727 VNLTIN
-733 KKSLEKI
+733 KKSVEKI
-740 ISFVYRKYGKE
+740 ISFIYRKYGAE
-751 VTVDI
+751 LTVES
-756 LDKIKKIGF
+756 LDKIKQLGF
-765 NFSTSS
+765 NFATSS

-776 VVDLEIPSQKD
+776 VVDLEIPSEKN
-787 KILEVTEK
+787 KILEAAEK

-816 KIVNTWTKAADDVV
+816 KIINAWTKAANEVV
-830 DAILKNLSKFNPLY
+830 DAILRNLSKFNPLY

-935 GTSDGIIIRA
+935 GTNDGIIIRA
-945 FQDDGNIIE
+945 FQEDGNIIE

-964 TQEEV
+964 VQEDV
-969 LDPKS
+969 IDPKT
-974 GEALVELGEEIDEKS
+974 EKVLIKLGEEIDEEQT
-989 AKKISEAGIKEVKVR
+989 KKIVEAGIKEVKVR
-1004 SVLTCRAEHGICAK
+1004 SVLTCRAEHGVCAK

-1029 ANIGEAVGVIAAQS
+1029 VNIGEAVGVIAAQS

-1062 ISGEDIT
+1062 ITGEDIT

-1080 VRKPKKQAVI
+1080 VRRPKKQAII
-1090 SEINGIVE
+1090 SEINGVVE
-1098 EIITDSDDRKQVVI
+1098 EIVNENNNRKRVVI
-1112 NPETSKEDKDSN
+1112 NPEIPKEDKAITE
-1124 GEKKKNYNIPF
+1124 EKNKIYNIPPD
-1135 ELRLTV
+1135 LRLIV
-1141 EKGQKIRAGERL
+1141 EKGQKVSAGERL
-1153 TVGFIDPHDI
+1153 TIGFVDPHEI

-1171 VQEYLLKEIQAVYR
+1171 VQEYLLKEVQAVYR
-1185 SQGVKINDKHIET
+1185 SQGVNINDKHIET

-1222 ELVYISDFEKANEK
+1222 ELVYISDFEKANRK
-1236 VVEENKEINKKNR
+1236 VAEQNKEIAKQNR
-1249 ELLANKKTIS
+1249 ELLENKKAIS
-1259 SLVNNKI
+1259 SLINNKTEEVLVKK
-1266 GEVIVKEGEVITDKV
+1266 GEIITNKI

-1286 ASDFTAL
+1286 TNQFITL
-1293 IVEDKENKQHVI
+1293 MVEDQENKKYAI
-1305 VKGENSLIE
+1305 VRGEDSFIE
-1314 RITGNILVSGI
+1314 RITDNILIDVIKDNIKAGMEIDTLGDYKINVNKIISKETAIDIADSGI
-1325 ENNIQ
+1325 RMISCIR
-1330 GNGTETY
+1330 
-1337 NPNDSKIKFNEIID
+1337 PN
-1351 KEMAVNI
+1351 
-1358 ANSDIRTISYARPD
+1358 
-1372 IYEKIENR
+1372 IYEKMEGR
-1380 ITAENIINPEDS
+1380 IIAENIIDPENS
-1392 QVLVSANKQLTS
+1392 QILLSENKQLTS
-1404 SEVDKIIKV
+1404 SEIDKIIKA
-1413 KVDTIKIWEETKEI
+1413 KVNEIKLWEEVKEI
-1427 SIRDGLVKSIKD
+1427 SIKDGLIKLVKD
-1439 EIIGR
+1439 EIIGQ
-1444 PIGEDIKDPISG
+1444 PIAQDIKDPVTG
-1456 NIIADKDQI
+1456 NIIAAKGQI
-1465 ISKNLIKKILL
+1465 ISKNLIKKVLL
-1476 YKLSDL
+1476 AKLSDL

-1497 EFLYDKAVGKIAALD
+1497 EFIYDKVAGKIAALD
-1512 ILDPETGEVII
+1512 ILDPETGKII
-1523 NGGKKITRN
+1523 ISAGKKITKN
-1532 HATEICNRHLDLI
+1532 DATEICSKHLDLI
-1545 KVRANNKVTCINIIE
+1545 RVRTNNKATCFDIIE
-1560 NVGFIRRKKFV
+1560 NVGFIRRKKFP

-1593 AASFQRTTHVLTN
+1593 AASFQRTIHVLTN
-1606 ASIKGKVDK
+1606 ASIKGKEDK
-1615 LYGLKENVIIGNIVP
+1615 LYGLKENVIIGNIIP
-1630 AGTGLNKYRE
+1630 AGTGLNKYGG
-1640 IEVDYSHVEEEKMEE
+1640 IE
-1655 IFKEAEGEQEKS
+1655 
-1667 EADIFKEE
+1667 
-1675 DRGSKEKISDPTTDQ
+1675 
-1690 ESELNQE
+1690 
-1697 NRETK
+1697 
-1702 DKKSINNG
+1702 

>member
-1 LTISRNFNSI
+1 LTILKSFNSI

-19 HVKKWSHGEVKKPE
+19 QVKKWSHGEVKKPE

-46 LFCEKIFGPI
+46 LFCERIFGPV

-110 IPSPLSLLLDIPPR
+110 IPSPLSLLLDISPR

-131 FAPDRR
+131 YAPDRR
-137 REQLFEVIES
+137 REQLFEVIEKGA
-147 DETDLERGDII
+147 TDLENGDII
-158 LEAEYRIHKKYNE
+158 LEAEYNIHKKYNE
-171 KLKAEP
+171 NFKAEQ
-177 VYNINKIK
+177 VYNISKVKI
-185 MFSHKTGDVI
+185 FSHKIGDVI
-195 SEEEDQNLQ
+195 SEEEDQGLQ

-210 FYQKELLFPVS
+210 FYQKELLFPIS
-221 EEEKPENEEEKEEIE
+221 KEEKFGVEEEKEGIE
-236 EESRNAK
+236 REVKEVK

-248 ELTDNKETQYRITK
+248 EEVENKEIQYRITK
-262 IDGLIS
+262 INGLIS

-275 EEEKNLSLQAK
+275 GEEKNLSLRAK
-286 LSTQNIEESCYI
+286 LTTQNIEESCYI
-298 VINPGNTSYKT
+298 VIHPGNTFRKR

-314 EVEKLILS
+314 EIENLLLS

-331 IGAEAIKGL
+331 IGAEAIKEL
-340 LKELTLDKLT
+340 LKEVNLDNLTLK
-350 LELREELK
+350 LREELK
-358 KTSGQKMKKIIKRL
+358 KASGQKMKKIIKRL
-372 QIVEAFRKSH
+372 QTVDAFRKSN
-382 CKPEWMIL
+382 CKPEWMVL

-469 AGNRPL
+469 TGNRPL

-504 VIVVGPNLKFYQ
+504 VIVVGPNLKFDQ

-538 QDLAHNIKTAKKIVE
+538 RDLAHNIKTAKKIVE
-553 KGKPEVW
+553 KGKPEIW
-560 SILKEI
+560 SILKDI
-566 VENRPILLNRAPT
+566 VEDHPILLNRAPT

-589 PILVE
+589 PVLVE

-605 AAFNAD
+605 GAFNAD
-611 FDGDQMAVHVPLSTE
+611 FDGDQMAVHVPLSPE

-635 LSSNNILSPANGLPI
+635 LSSNNILSPSNGLPI

-656 IILGCYYLTMRESGQ
+656 MILGCYYLTMRESGK
-671 KGEGKIFGNPNEAIR
+671 KGEGKILANPSEAMR
-686 AYEDGIVDLHAKIKY
+686 VYEDGFVDLHAKIKY
-701 KIHNSLKGTTVGRI
+701 RIHNSLKSTSVGRI
-715 IFNEIFPDDMDF
+715 IFNEIFPNDMDF
-727 ISLTVT
+727 INLTIT
-733 KKSLEKI
+733 RKSLEKI

-751 VTVDI
+751 ITVDI
-756 LDKIKKIGF
+756 LDKVKKLGF
-765 NFSTSS
+765 NFATSS

-776 VVDLEIPSQKD
+776 IVDLEIPSQKN
-787 KILEVTEK
+787 KILEVAEK

-816 KIVNTWTKAADDVV
+816 KIVNAWTKAANDVV
-830 DAILKNLSKFNPLY
+830 DAILKNLDKFNPLY

-921 VDVAQDAIIREEDC
+921 VDVAQDAIIREENC

-945 FQDDGNIIE
+945 FQDDGNVIE

-969 LDPKS
+969 VDPKTN
-974 GEALVELGEEIDEKS
+974 EVLVELGEEINEKS

-1018 CYGKDMATGKL
+1018 CYGKDLATGRL
-1029 ANIGEAVGVIAAQS
+1029 VNIGEAVGVIAAQS

-1057 TGGVK
+1057 TGGIK

-1090 SEINGIVE
+1090 SEINGVIE
-1098 EIITDSDDRKQVVI
+1098 EIITEDNYKKQVVI
-1112 NPETSKEDKDSN
+1112 NPEISKENKDAIE
-1124 GEKKKNYNIPF
+1124 EKKKIYNISAD
-1135 ELRLTV
+1135 LRLIV
-1141 EKGQKIRAGERL
+1141 EKGQKIRSGERL

-1185 SQGVKINDKHIET
+1185 SQGVRISDKHIET

-1222 ELVYISDFEKANEK
+1222 ELVYVSDFEKANK
-1236 VVEENKEINKKNR
+1236 KIIEENEEINKKNR
-1249 ELLANKKTIS
+1249 ELLVNKKTIS
-1259 SLVNNKI
+1259 PLINIKT
-1266 GEVIVKEGEVITDKV
+1266 GEIIAKEGEIITDKI

-1286 ASDFTAL
+1286 TSDFTVL
-1293 IVEDKENKQHVI
+1293 IVEDQENKQFTI
-1305 VKGENSLIE
+1305 VKGENSFIE
-1314 RITGNILVSGI
+1314 RITGNILIGRVRD
-1325 ENNIQ
+1325 NIQ
-1330 GNGTETY
+1330 EGKTETD
-1337 NPNDSKIKFNEIID
+1337 NLNDSKIKFNKAIS
-1351 KEMAVNI
+1351 KEMAEKI
-1358 ANSDIRTISYARPD
+1358 AHNDIRIINCAKQD
-1372 IYEKIENR
+1372 IYEKIKDR
-1380 ITAENIINPEDS
+1380 ITAADIINPEDS
-1392 QVLVSANKQLTS
+1392 QILVSANKQLAS
-1404 SEVDKIIKV
+1404 SEVNKIVKANVVRIKV
-1413 KVDTIKIWEETKEI
+1413 WKEIKEI
-1427 SIRDGLVKSIKD
+1427 SIRDGLIKSIKD

-1444 PIGEDIKDPISG
+1444 PIGEDIKDPASG
-1456 NIIADKDQI
+1456 NIVADKDQI

-1476 YKLSDL
+1476 YKLSEL

-1497 EFLYDKAVGKIAALD
+1497 EFLYGNVVGKIVALD

-1545 KVRANNKVTCINIIE
+1545 TVRANNKIASISIIE
-1560 NVGFIRRKKFV
+1560 NVGFIKGKKFV

-1606 ASIKGKVDK
+1606 ASIKGKIDK

-1630 AGTGLNKYRE
+1630 AGTGLNRYRE
-1640 IEVDYSHVEEEKMEE
+1640 IEVDYLHEEEEKMEE
-1655 IFKEAEGEQEKS
+1655 IFKEEEGEQVGKKI
-1667 EADIFKEE
+1667 DIFKEE
-1675 DRGSKEKISDPTTDQ
+1675 DKDSKEEISNHTTDQ
-1690 ESELNQE
+1690 EPE
-1697 NRETK
+1697 
-1702 DKKSINNG
+1702 IN